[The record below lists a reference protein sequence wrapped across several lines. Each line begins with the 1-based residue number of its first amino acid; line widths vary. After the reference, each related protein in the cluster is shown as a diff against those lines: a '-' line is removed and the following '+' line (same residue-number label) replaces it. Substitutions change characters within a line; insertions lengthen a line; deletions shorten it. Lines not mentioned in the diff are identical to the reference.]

1 MLAAKRQL
9 GSRPARRQST
19 AGFSQAPE
27 ACMLNDTDSSDRF
40 WLVDVR
46 KIVAAL
52 TVAVVLVVGL
62 LFLLPALVS
71 TDWVRAELSRQ
82 LSSAT
87 GMTIRL
93 DGPVRLSLLPKLAV
107 VADDISLSTGTGDIA
122 ISAPRFSTSITLS
135 SLWSKK
141 LEIQSVALA
150 DPTIA
155 LKASA
160 NAAAPSEPKDVQADP
175 FAAIVDTLERLAIN
189 QLTITNGTL
198 TSGASTGNIATVTA
212 IDADLRVPD
221 LDRET
226 SFSLAGNSNG
236 RRIEMSGSLSALRP
250 ILKRLP
256 AEIAIEARL
265 DPAPVSKFSSL
276 HASGEIQLNSNGSYQ
291 IKGGKF
297 DIGDQSF
304 QMDALFQ
311 PGARHHFFADLAAK
325 RVDIDALSDIGK
337 GGSSAGKPAGSA
349 EPDLAML
356 SAFDA
361 DIGVAIDELVGGK
374 IRASDVQLGATLR
387 DGHLEAKLEHFGL
400 DAGNL
405 TAKASTDVGQT
416 PPTIRGNIASSGLD
430 IGSIAKLAGQSVPL
444 SGKLTAD
451 MGFAFRGLTPDRI
464 RSSANL
470 QGTIGIREGKLPL
483 AALADAQDRTA
494 NDITGLNLDA
504 KIRDIGK
511 PVDLTGKLAWRGQ
524 AVAFKSQIAPASFLA
539 GASVSGAPGPI
550 SLSVSS
556 KYLEG
561 SISGVAGG
569 GGTFKGQV
577 SATSPS
583 LDKLMQWLGQSASRS
598 LQDFAFKG
606 DVDAGPQQF
615 SFQKATVALNG
626 VKASGQGSVKLGAP
640 VTIRTS
646 LNFAKLDFAAL
657 AGGGGAAAAGKQKP
671 GGATDAPID
680 LSFLKGIDARIEVA
694 ADKLGYGKVFA
705 GPVATVLTVTDGKAH
720 LSVPQS
726 PFYGGTIAAEMTAD
740 GSGDA
745 ASLDLNTAIAG
756 TAAATLLHDAAAFD
770 RIEGT
775 LDATVAVSGSGK
787 TTKSLARSL
796 GGKAATKFSDG
807 AFRGIDIAEVY
818 NNLVGLLAGGFKQ
831 DQAKKTTFTEL
842 GASFAI
848 ENGIAQTTDISLL
861 GPLVRMDGS
870 GKIDLADQ
878 TLDMYLNP
886 RVIASLA
893 GQGGD
898 VAVKGIGVP
907 IVVQGP
913 LSAPRAYPDL
923 SALAKDPQGALDML
937 SRLGLPTGKLKLDKL
952 LQDQTGSNADGSGK
966 GAADLIDDLLHNAAP
981 RPKTPPAA
989 PEAVVAPDNGNTE
1002 NAAPPP
1008 TSSDAGGGTEAEA
1021 AAPAA
1026 EPAPVDPQATPASPE
1041 APKKGE
1047 IDTLLDQLAN

>member
-1 MLAAKRQL
+1 M
-9 GSRPARRQST
+9 
-19 AGFSQAPE
+19 
-27 ACMLNDTDSSDRF
+27 
-40 WLVDVR
+40 R

-82 LSSAT
+82 LSAAT

-150 DPTIA
+150 DPVIA

-160 NAAAPSEPKDVQADP
+160 NVASAPEPKDVQADP
-175 FAAIVDTLERLAIN
+175 FAAIVETLERLAIN

-198 TSGASTGNIATVTA
+198 ASGASAGNSAKVTA
-212 IDADLRVPD
+212 IDADLRAPD
-221 LDRET
+221 LDREV
-226 SFSLAGNSNG
+226 SFSLAGTSGG
-236 RRIEMSGSLSALRP
+236 RRVEMSGSLSALRP

-256 AEIAIEARL
+256 AQIAIEARL
-265 DPAPVSKFSSL
+265 DPAPVAKFSSL
-276 HASGEIQLNSNGSYQ
+276 HASGEIQLNGNGSYQ

-297 DIGDQSF
+297 DVGDQSF

-311 PGARHHFFADLAAK
+311 PGARHRFFADLAAK

-337 GGSSAGKPAGSA
+337 GGSSAGKVSAGSG

-361 DIGVAIDELVGGK
+361 DISVAIDELVGGK
-374 IRASDVQLGATLR
+374 IRASDVQVAATLR
-387 DGHLEAKLEHFGL
+387 DGHIEAKLEHFGL

-405 TAKASTDVGQT
+405 TATASTNVGET
-416 PPTIRGNIASSGLD
+416 PPTIRGNFASSGLD

-451 MGFAFRGLTPDRI
+451 MGFAFRGLTAERI
-464 RSSANL
+464 RSSVNL
-470 QGTIGIREGKLPL
+470 QGTVGIREGKLPL
-483 AALADAQDRTA
+483 AALAEARTA
-494 NDITGLNLDA
+494 DDITGLNLDA
-504 KIRDIGK
+504 KVHDVGK
-511 PVDLTGKLAWRGQ
+511 PVDLTGKLVWRRQ
-524 AVAFKSQIAPASFLA
+524 AVTFKSQLAPASFLA
-539 GASVSGAPGPI
+539 SGSVADASGPI

-561 SISGVAGG
+561 SISGAAGG

-577 SATSPS
+577 SVTSAS
-583 LDKLMQWLGQSASRS
+583 VDKLMQWLGQSASHGLR
-598 LQDFAFKG
+598 DFAFKG
-606 DVDAGPQQF
+606 DVDAGRGQL
-615 SFQKATVALNG
+615 SFQKAAVALNG
-626 VKASGQGSVKLGAP
+626 VKASGQGSMKLGAP
-640 VTIRTS
+640 LNIRTS
-646 LNFAKLDFAAL
+646 LNFAKLDFAAF
-657 AGGGGAAAAGKQKP
+657 AGGGEPATGGKQKP
-671 GGATDAPID
+671 NGATDAPID
-680 LSFLKGIDARIEVA
+680 LSFLKGIDAKVDIQ

-705 GPVATVLTVTDGKAH
+705 GPVATTLVVADGKAR
-720 LSVPQS
+720 LNVPQS

-740 GSGDA
+740 GSNDA
-745 ASLDLNTAIAG
+745 ASLKLNTAIAG
-756 TAAATLLHDAAAFD
+756 AAAAPLLHDAADFD

-775 LDATVAVSGSGK
+775 LNATVAVSGSGK

-796 GGKAATKFSDG
+796 GGKAAAKFGDG

-818 NNLVGLLAGGFKQ
+818 NNLVGLLSSGFKQ
-831 DQAKKTTFTEL
+831 DQTKKTTFTEL

-848 ENGIAQTTDISLL
+848 ENGVAQTTDISLL

-870 GKIDLADQ
+870 GKIDFADQ
-878 TLDMYLNP
+878 TLDVRLNP
-886 RVIASLA
+886 RVVASLA
-893 GQGGD
+893 GQGGGI
-898 VAVKGIGVP
+898 VVKGIGVP

-913 LSAPRAYPDL
+913 LFAPRAYPDL

-937 SRLGLPTGKLKLDKL
+937 GRLGLPTGKVNLDKL
-952 LQDQTGSNADGSGK
+952 IPGQTGSNGDGSGK
-966 GAADLIDDLLHNAAP
+966 GAADLIGDLLRNAAP
-981 RPKTPPAA
+981 RPKALPAA
-989 PEAVVAPDNGNTE
+989 PEPAVAPDTGNTDS
-1002 NAAPPP
+1002 AAPPP
-1008 TSSDAGGGTEAEA
+1008 GSNAGGEAEA
-1021 AAPAA
+1021 ETTAPAA
-1026 EPAPVDPQATPASPE
+1026 EPASAGPQAAPASPE

>member
-1 MLAAKRQL
+1 M
-9 GSRPARRQST
+9 
-19 AGFSQAPE
+19 
-27 ACMLNDTDSSDRF
+27 
-40 WLVDVR
+40 R

-71 TDWVRAELSRQ
+71 TDWVRAELGRQ

-93 DGPVRLSLLPKLAV
+93 DGPVRLSLLPRLAV
-107 VADDISLSTGTGDIA
+107 VADDISLSTGAGDVA
-122 ISAPRFSTSITLS
+122 ISAPRFDTSVTLS

-160 NAAAPSEPKDVQADP
+160 SAEPAPEPKDVEADP

-189 QLTITNGTL
+189 RLTITNGTL
-198 TSGASTGNIATVTA
+198 TSAASTGNAAKVTA

-221 LDRET
+221 LDREV
-226 SFSLAGNSNG
+226 SFSLAGTSNG
-236 RRIEMSGSLSALRP
+236 RRVAISGSLSALRP

-256 AEIAIEARL
+256 AQIAIEARL
-265 DPAPVSKFSSL
+265 DPAPVAKFSAL
-276 HASGEIQLNSNGSYQ
+276 QASGEIQLNGNGSYQ

-297 DIGDQSF
+297 EIGDQSF

-311 PGARHHFFADLAAK
+311 PGPRHRFFADLAAK
-325 RVDIDALSDIGK
+325 RVDIEALSDLGK
-337 GGSSAGKPAGSA
+337 GGSSVSKTAAGSG

-356 SAFDA
+356 AAFDA
-361 DIGVAIDELVGGK
+361 EISVTIDELLSDK
-374 IRASDVQLGATLR
+374 IRASDVQLAATLR

-405 TAKASTDVGQT
+405 TANASTNVAET

-430 IGSIAKLAGQSVPL
+430 IGSIAKLAGQAVPL

-451 MGFAFRGLTPDRI
+451 MGFAFRGLAAQRI
-464 RSSANL
+464 HSSLNL
-470 QGTIGIREGKLPL
+470 QGTVGIREGKLPL

-494 NDITGLNLDA
+494 NDITGLTLDA
-504 KIRDIGK
+504 KLRDIGK
-511 PVDLTGKLAWRGQ
+511 PVDVTGKLAWRGQ
-524 AVAFKSQIAPASFLA
+524 AVAFKSQVAPASFLA
-539 GASVSGAPGPI
+539 GGSVADASGPI

-561 SISGVAGG
+561 SISGTVGG

-583 LDKLMQWLGQSASRS
+583 VDRLMQWLGQGASRS

-606 DVDAGPQQF
+606 DVDAGPTQF
-615 SFQKATVALNG
+615 SFQKATATLNG
-626 VKASGQGSVKLGAP
+626 VKASGQGSVKLGEP
-640 VTIRTS
+640 LTIRTS
-646 LNFAKLDFAAL
+646 LNFARLDLAAF
-657 AGGGGAAAAGKQKP
+657 AGGGAMAGGKQKP
-671 GGATDAPID
+671 GAATDAPVD
-680 LSFLKGIDARIEVA
+680 LSFLKGLDAKVDIQ

-705 GPVATVLTVTDGKAH
+705 GPVATSLTVADGKAH
-720 LSVPQS
+720 LNVPQS

-745 ASLDLNTAIAG
+745 ASLDLNTAITG
-756 TAAATLLHDAAAFD
+756 AAAAPLLRDAADFD

-775 LDATVAVSGSGK
+775 LEATVAVSGAGK

-796 GGKAATKFSDG
+796 GGKAAAKFSDG

-818 NNLVGLLAGGFKQ
+818 NNLAGLLAGGFKQ

-848 ENGIAQTTDISLL
+848 ANGIAQTTDISLL
-861 GPLVRMDGS
+861 GPLLRMDGS
-870 GKIDLADQ
+870 GTIDLADQ
-878 TLDMYLNP
+878 TLDMRLNP
-886 RVIASLA
+886 RVVASLA

-898 VAVKGIGVP
+898 VAVKGIAVP
-907 IVVQGP
+907 VVVQGP

-937 SRLGLPTGKLKLDKL
+937 SRLGLPTGKLNLDKL
-952 LQDQTGSNADGSGK
+952 IPGQTGSNGDGSGK
-966 GAADLIDDLLHNAAP
+966 GAADLIGDLLRNAAP
-981 RPKTPPAA
+981 RPKAPPAA
-989 PEAVVAPDNGNTE
+989 PEPPVTPNNGNAE
-1002 NAAPPP
+1002 NPPP
-1008 TSSDAGGGTEAEA
+1008 SGSDTSGETEAEI

-1026 EPAPVDPQATPASPE
+1026 EPAPVDPQARPQP
-1041 APKKGE
+1041 
-1047 IDTLLDQLAN
+1047 

>member
-1 MLAAKRQL
+1 M
-9 GSRPARRQST
+9 
-19 AGFSQAPE
+19 
-27 ACMLNDTDSSDRF
+27 
-40 WLVDVR
+40 R

-71 TDWVRAELSRQ
+71 IDWVRAELSRQ

-93 DGPVRLSLLPKLAV
+93 DGPVKLALLPKLAV
-107 VADDISLSTGTGDIA
+107 VADDISLSTGTGEIA

-160 NAAAPSEPKDVQADP
+160 NAAPAEPTDVQADP

-189 QLTITNGTL
+189 QVTITNGTL
-198 TSGASTGNIATVTA
+198 TSGASTGNATATA

-221 LDRET
+221 LDREV
-226 SFSLAGNSNG
+226 SFSLAGTSDG

-256 AEIAIEARL
+256 ARIAIEARL
-265 DPAPVSKFSSL
+265 DPAPVAKFSSL
-276 HASGEIQLNSNGSYQ
+276 HASGEIQLNGNGSYQ
-291 IKGGKF
+291 IRGGKF

-311 PGARHHFFADLAAK
+311 PGARHRFFADLVAK
-325 RVDIDALSDIGK
+325 RVDIDALSDMGK
-337 GGSSAGKPAGSA
+337 GGSSAGKDSAGSG

-361 DIGVAIDELVGGK
+361 DISVAIDELISGK
-374 IRASDVQLGATLR
+374 IRASEVQLAATLR
-387 DGHLEAKLEHFGL
+387 DGHLEARLEHFGL

-405 TAKASTDVGQT
+405 TAKASMTVSET

-430 IGSIAKLAGQSVPL
+430 IGSIAKLAGQSAPL

-451 MGFAFRGLTPDRI
+451 MGFAFRGLTAQRI
-464 RSSANL
+464 RSSVNL
-470 QGTIGIREGKLPL
+470 QGTVGIRQGKLPL
-483 AALADAQDRTA
+483 AALADARTA
-494 NDITGLNLDA
+494 DDITGVNLDA
-504 KIRDIGK
+504 TVHDIGK
-511 PVDLTGKLAWRGQ
+511 PVDVTGKLAWRGQ
-524 AVAFKSQIAPASFLA
+524 AVTFKSQVAPASFLA
-539 GASVSGAPGPI
+539 GGSVADASGPI

-561 SISGVAGG
+561 SASGVAGG
-569 GGTFKGQV
+569 SGTFKGQISV
-577 SATSPS
+577 TSASV
-583 LDKLMQWLGQSASRS
+583 DKLMQWLGQGASRG

-606 DVDAGPQQF
+606 DVDVGPGQL
-615 SFQKATVALNG
+615 SFQKAAVALNG
-626 VKASGQGSVKLGAP
+626 VKASGQGSMKLGEP
-640 VTIRTS
+640 LNIRTS
-646 LNFAKLDFAAL
+646 LKFAKLDFAAF
-657 AGGGGAAAAGKQKP
+657 AGGGEAGAGGEQKP
-671 GGATDAPID
+671 NGATDAPVD
-680 LSFLKGIDARIEVA
+680 LSFLKGIDAKVDIQ

-705 GPVATVLTVTDGKAH
+705 GPVATALTVADGKAH
-720 LSVPQS
+720 LGVPQS

-745 ASLDLNTAIAG
+745 ASLELHTAIAG
-756 TAAATLLHDAAAFD
+756 AVAAPLLHDAADFD

-775 LDATVAVSGSGK
+775 LNATVTVSGSGK

-796 GGKAATKFSDG
+796 GGKAAAKFSDG

-818 NNLVGLLAGGFKQ
+818 NNLVGLLASGFKQ

-842 GASFAI
+842 GASFGIA
-848 ENGIAQTTDISLL
+848 NGVAQTTDISLL

-870 GKIDLADQ
+870 GKIDFADQ
-878 TLDMYLNP
+878 TLDIRLNP
-886 RVIASLA
+886 RVVASLA

-898 VAVKGIGVP
+898 VSVKGIGVP

-913 LSAPRAYPDL
+913 LFAPRAYPDL
-923 SALAKDPQGALDML
+923 SALAKDPQSALDML
-937 SRLGLPTGKLKLDKL
+937 NRFGLPTGKLNLDKL
-952 LQDQTGSNADGSGK
+952 IPGQTGSNGDGSGK
-966 GAADLIDDLLHNAAP
+966 GAADLIGDLLRNAAP
-981 RPKTPPAA
+981 RPKAPPAA
-989 PEAVVAPDNGNTE
+989 PEPAVAPDNGNAE
-1002 NAAPPP
+1002 NAASPP
-1008 TSSDAGGGTEAEA
+1008 TSSDTSGETEAEA
-1021 AAPAA
+1021 ATPAA
-1026 EPAPVDPQATPASPE
+1026 EPAPADAQAAPASPT
-1041 APKKGE
+1041 AAKKGE

>member
-1 MLAAKRQL
+1 
-9 GSRPARRQST
+9 
-19 AGFSQAPE
+19 
-27 ACMLNDTDSSDRF
+27 
-40 WLVDVR
+40 
-46 KIVAAL
+46 
-52 TVAVVLVVGL
+52 
-62 LFLLPALVS
+62 
-71 TDWVRAELSRQ
+71 
-82 LSSAT
+82 
-87 GMTIRL
+87 MTIRL

-155 LKASA
+155 LKPSA
-160 NAAAPSEPKDVQADP
+160 NAEPAPEPKEVQADP
-175 FAAIVDTLERLAIN
+175 FAAVVDTLERLAIN

-198 TSGASTGNIATVTA
+198 TSGASAGKSATVTA

-226 SFSLAGNSNG
+226 SFSLAATSNG
-236 RRIEMSGSLSALRP
+236 RRVEMSGSLSALRP

-256 AEIAIEARL
+256 AQIAIEARL
-265 DPAPVSKFSSL
+265 DPAPVAKFSSL
-276 HASGEIQLNSNGSYQ
+276 HASGEIQLNGNGSYQ

-311 PGARHHFFADLAAK
+311 PGARHRFFADLSAK

-337 GGSSAGKPAGSA
+337 GGSGGGKLPAGSA

-361 DIGVAIDELVGGK
+361 DISVAIDELVGGK
-374 IRASDVQLGATLR
+374 IRASDVQLAATLR

-400 DAGNL
+400 DAGSL
-405 TAKASTDVGQT
+405 TAQASTDVGET

-430 IGSIAKLAGQSVPL
+430 IGAIAKLAGQSVPL
-444 SGKLTAD
+444 SGKLMAD
-451 MGFAFRGLTPDRI
+451 MGFAFRGLTAERI

-470 QGTIGIREGKLPL
+470 QGTVGIREGKLAL
-483 AALADAQDRTA
+483 AAFAENRTA
-494 NDITGLNLDA
+494 NDITALNLDA
-504 KIRDIGK
+504 KVRDIGK

-524 AVAFKSQIAPASFLA
+524 AVTFKSQIAPASFL
-539 GASVSGAPGPI
+539 GRASIADASGPI

-561 SISGVAGG
+561 SINGVAGG

-583 LDKLMQWLGQSASRS
+583 VDKLMQWLGQGASRN

-606 DVDAGPQQF
+606 DVDAGPKQF
-615 SFQKATVALNG
+615 SFQKATVTLNG
-626 VKASGQGSVKLGAP
+626 VKTSGQGSVKLGEP
-640 VTIRTS
+640 LTIRTS

-657 AGGGGAAAAGKQKP
+657 AGGGGVAAGGKQKP
-671 GGATDAPID
+671 GGAADAPID

-705 GPVATVLTVTDGKAH
+705 GPVATVLTVADGKAH

-745 ASLDLNTAIAG
+745 ASLGLDAAIAG
-756 TAAATLLHDAAAFD
+756 AAAAPLLHDAADFD

-796 GGKAATKFSDG
+796 AGKAATKFSDG

-848 ENGIAQTTDISLL
+848 ENGVAQTRDISLL

-870 GKIDLADQ
+870 GKIDLAEQ
-878 TLDMYLNP
+878 TLDMRLNP

-952 LQDQTGSNADGSGK
+952 IPGANGDGSGK
-966 GAADLIDDLLHNAAP
+966 GAADLLGDLLRNAAP
-981 RPKTPPAA
+981 RPKAPPAA
-989 PEAVVAPDNGNTE
+989 PEPPAAPDAGNTE
-1002 NAAPPP
+1002 NAAPAP
-1008 TSSDAGGGTEAEA
+1008 SSNADGEAEA
-1021 AAPAA
+1021 ETAAPAV
-1026 EPAPVDPQATPASPE
+1026 EPAPIDQQADPQAAPASPE

>member
-1 MLAAKRQL
+1 MLD
-9 GSRPARRQST
+9 
-19 AGFSQAPE
+19 
-27 ACMLNDTDSSDRF
+27 DTDSSDHF

-71 TDWVRAELSRQ
+71 TDWVRAELGRQ

-93 DGPVRLSLLPKLAV
+93 DGPVRLSLLPRLAV
-107 VADDISLSTGTGDIA
+107 VADDISLSTGAGDIA
-122 ISAPRFSTSITLS
+122 ISAPRFSTSVTLS

-150 DPTIA
+150 DPAIA

-160 NAAAPSEPKDVQADP
+160 SAEPDPEQKDVQADP

-198 TSGASTGNIATVTA
+198 TSGASPRNAAKVTA

-221 LDRET
+221 LDREV
-226 SFSLAGNSNG
+226 SFSLAGTSNG
-236 RRIEMSGSLSALRP
+236 RRVDMSGSLSALRP

-256 AEIAIEARL
+256 AQIAIEARL
-265 DPAPVSKFSSL
+265 DPAPVAKFDSL
-276 HASGEIQLNSNGSYQ
+276 QASGEIQLNGNGSYQ

-297 DIGDQSF
+297 EVGDQSF

-311 PGARHHFFADLAAK
+311 PGPRHRFFADLAAK
-325 RVDIDALSDIGK
+325 RVDIDALSDLGN
-337 GGSSAGKPAGSA
+337 GGSSASKTAAGSG

-356 SAFDA
+356 AAFDA
-361 DIGVAIDELVGGK
+361 DISVTIDELLSGN
-374 IRASDVQLGATLR
+374 IRASDVQLAATLR

-405 TAKASTDVGQT
+405 TANASTNVAET

-430 IGSIAKLAGQSVPL
+430 IGSIAKLAGQAVPL

-451 MGFAFRGLTPDRI
+451 MGFAFRGLAAQRI
-464 RSSANL
+464 HSSLNL
-470 QGTIGIREGKLPL
+470 QGTVGIREGKLPL

-494 NDITGLNLDA
+494 NDITGLTLDA
-504 KIRDIGK
+504 KLRDIGK
-511 PVDLTGKLAWRGQ
+511 PVDVTGKLAWRGQ
-524 AVAFKSQIAPASFLA
+524 AVAFKSQVAPASFLA
-539 GASVSGAPGPI
+539 GGSVADASGPI

-561 SISGVAGG
+561 SISGTVGG

-577 SATSPS
+577 SATSLS
-583 LDKLMQWLGQSASRS
+583 VDRLMQWLGQGASRN

-606 DVDAGPQQF
+606 DVDAAPTQF
-615 SFQKATVALNG
+615 SFQKATIALNG
-626 VKASGQGSVKLGAP
+626 VKASGQGSVKLGEP
-640 VTIRTS
+640 LTIRTS
-646 LNFAKLDFAAL
+646 LSFAKLDLAAL
-657 AGGGGAAAAGKQKP
+657 AGSGGAAAGGKQKP
-671 GGATDAPID
+671 GAATDAPVD
-680 LSFLKGIDARIEVA
+680 LSFLKGLDAKVDIQ

-705 GPVATVLTVTDGKAH
+705 GPVATSLTVADGKAH
-720 LSVPQS
+720 LNVPQS

-740 GSGDA
+740 GSGDG
-745 ASLDLNTAIAG
+745 ASLDLDTAITG
-756 TAAATLLHDAAAFD
+756 AAAAPLLRDAADFD

-775 LDATVAVSGSGK
+775 LEATVAVSGAGK

-796 GGKAATKFSDG
+796 GGKAAAKFSDG

-831 DQAKKTTFTEL
+831 DQAKKTNFTAL
-842 GASFAI
+842 GSSFAI

-861 GPLVRMDGS
+861 GPLLRMDGS
-870 GKIDLADQ
+870 GTIDLADQ
-878 TLDMYLNP
+878 TLDMRLNP
-886 RVIASLA
+886 RVVASLA

-898 VAVKGIGVP
+898 IAVKGIGVP
-907 IVVQGP
+907 VVVQGP

-937 SRLGLPTGKLKLDKL
+937 SRLGLPTGKLNLDKL
-952 LQDQTGSNADGSGK
+952 IPGQTGSNGDGSGK
-966 GAADLIDDLLHNAAP
+966 GAADLIGDLLRNAAP
-981 RPKTPPAA
+981 RPKAPPDAPAA
-989 PEAVVAPDNGNTE
+989 AVAPDNGNTE

-1008 TSSDAGGGTEAEA
+1008 SSNAGGETETEA
-1021 AAPAA
+1021 AAPAV
-1026 EPAPVDPQATPASPE
+1026 EPAPVDQQADPQAAPASPE

>member
-1 MLAAKRQL
+1 MGLAKKPSTSASQVRKF
-9 GSRPARRQST
+9 RPDSVGRRKHVCLT
-19 AGFSQAPE
+19 ILILPII
-27 ACMLNDTDSSDRF
+27 

-52 TVAVVLVVGL
+52 AVAVVLVVGL

-71 TDWVRAELSRQ
+71 TDWVRAELGRQ

-93 DGPVRLSLLPKLAV
+93 DGPIRLSLLPRLAV
-107 VADDISLSTGTGDIA
+107 VADDISLSTGSGNIA
-122 ISAPRFSTSITLS
+122 ISAQRFSTSVTLS

-160 NAAAPSEPKDVQADP
+160 NAEPAPEQKEVQADP
-175 FAAIVDTLERLAIN
+175 FAAVVDTLERLAIN

-198 TSGASTGNIATVTA
+198 TSDASTVKAAKVTA

-221 LDRET
+221 LDREV
-226 SFSLAGNSNG
+226 SFSLAGTSNG
-236 RRIEMSGSLSALRP
+236 RRVEMSGSLSALRP

-256 AEIAIEARL
+256 AQIAVEAQL
-265 DPAPVSKFSSL
+265 DPAPVAKFSAL
-276 HASGEIQLNSNGSYQ
+276 QASGEIQLNGNGSYQ

-297 DIGDQSF
+297 EIGDQSF

-311 PGARHHFFADLAAK
+311 PGVRHHFLADLAA
-325 RVDIDALSDIGK
+325 RRFDIDALSDLGRA
-337 GGSSAGKPAGSA
+337 GSSASKTAAGSG

-356 SAFDA
+356 AAFDA
-361 DIGVAIDELVGGK
+361 DISVIIDELVGGK
-374 IRASDVQLGATLR
+374 IRASDVQLAATLR
-387 DGHLEAKLEHFGL
+387 GGHLETKLEHFGL
-400 DAGNL
+400 DAGSL
-405 TAKASTDVGQT
+405 TANASTNVGET

-430 IGSIAKLAGQSVPL
+430 IVSLAKLAGQSVPL

-451 MGFAFRGLTPDRI
+451 MGFAFRGLTAERI

-470 QGTIGIREGKLPL
+470 QGTVGIREGKLPL
-483 AALADAQDRTA
+483 AALAETRTA
-494 NDITGLNLDA
+494 DEITGLTLDA
-504 KIRDIGK
+504 KVRDIGK
-511 PVDLTGKLAWRGQ
+511 PVDVTGKLAWRGQ
-524 AVAFKSQIAPASFLA
+524 AVAFKSQIAPASFVA
-539 GASVSGAPGPI
+539 GGSVADASGPI

-556 KYLEG
+556 KFLEG
-561 SISGVAGG
+561 SISGTVGG

-583 LDKLMQWLGQSASRS
+583 VDRLMQWLGQGASRS
-598 LQDFAFKG
+598 LRDFAFKG
-606 DVDAGPQQF
+606 DVDASPTQF
-615 SFQKATVALNG
+615 SFQKATATLNG
-626 VKASGQGSVKLGAP
+626 VRASGQGSVKLGEP
-640 VTIRTS
+640 LTIRTS
-646 LNFAKLDFAAL
+646 LNFAKLDLAAF
-657 AGGGGAAAAGKQKP
+657 AGGAGAAAGGKQKP
-671 GGATDAPID
+671 SAAADAPID
-680 LSFLKGIDARIEVA
+680 LSFLKGLDAKADIQ
-694 ADKLGYGKVFA
+694 ADKLGYGKLFA
-705 GPVATVLTVTDGKAH
+705 GPVATSLTVADGKAH
-720 LSVPQS
+720 LNVPQS
-726 PFYGGTIAAEMTAD
+726 RFYGGTIAAEMTAD

-745 ASLDLNTAIAG
+745 ASLDLNTAITG
-756 TAAATLLHDAAAFD
+756 AAAAPLLDDAADFD

-775 LDATVAVSGSGK
+775 LDAKVAVSGSGK

-796 GGKAATKFSDG
+796 RGKAATKFSDG

-848 ENGIAQTTDISLL
+848 DNGVAQTTDISLL
-861 GPLVRMDGS
+861 GPLVRMDGA
-870 GKIDLADQ
+870 GRIDLADQ
-878 TLDMYLNP
+878 TLDMRLNP
-886 RVIASLA
+886 RVVASLA

-913 LSAPRAYPDL
+913 LSAPRAYPDV

-937 SRLGLPTGKLKLDKL
+937 SRLGLPTGKLNLDKL
-952 LQDQTGSNADGSGK
+952 IPGQTGSNADGSGK
-966 GAADLIDDLLHNAAP
+966 GAADLLGNILRNAPP
-981 RPKTPPAA
+981 RPKAPPAPPGA
-989 PEAVVAPDNGNTE
+989 AAAPDNGDTE
-1002 NAAPPP
+1002 NRAPPP
-1008 TSSDAGGGTEAEA
+1008 SSKTGSGTEAEI

-1026 EPAPVDPQATPASPE
+1026 EPTPVDPQAAPDSPE

-1047 IDTLLDQLAN
+1047 IDTLLDQLGN

>member
-1 MLAAKRQL
+1 MA
-9 GSRPARRQST
+9 
-19 AGFSQAPE
+19 
-27 ACMLNDTDSSDRF
+27 
-40 WLVDVR
+40 
-46 KIVAAL
+46 
-52 TVAVVLVVGL
+52 
-62 LFLLPALVS
+62 
-71 TDWVRAELSRQ
+71 
-82 LSSAT
+82 
-87 GMTIRL
+87 IRL

-141 LEIQSVALA
+141 LEIQSVALTE
-150 DPTIA
+150 PTIA

-160 NAAAPSEPKDVQADP
+160 SAASPSEPNDVQADP

-198 TSGASTGNIATVTA
+198 TSGASTGNAATVTA

-226 SFSLAGNSNG
+226 SFSLAGTSNG

-256 AEIAIEARL
+256 AQIAIEARL
-265 DPAPVSKFSSL
+265 DPAPVAKFSSL
-276 HASGEIQLNSNGSYQ
+276 HASGEIQLNDNGSYQ

-297 DIGDQSF
+297 DLGDQSF

-337 GGSSAGKPAGSA
+337 GGSSGGKLPEGSG

-361 DIGVAIDELVGGK
+361 DISIAIDELAGGK
-374 IRASDVQLGATLR
+374 IRASDVQLAATLR

-405 TAKASTDVGQT
+405 TAKASTNVSET

-430 IGSIAKLAGQSVPL
+430 IGSVAKLAGQSVPL

-451 MGFAFRGLTPDRI
+451 MEFAFRGLTADRI

-470 QGTIGIREGKLPL
+470 QGTVGIREGKLPF

-504 KIRDIGK
+504 KVRDIGK

-524 AVAFKSQIAPASFLA
+524 AVTFKSQIAPASFFA
-539 GASVSGAPGPI
+539 GASVADASGPI

-561 SISGVAGG
+561 SISGIAGG

-583 LDKLMQWLGQSASRS
+583 LDKLMQWLGQGASRS

-626 VKASGQGSVKLGAP
+626 VKASGQGSVKPGEPL
-640 VTIRTS
+640 TIRTS
-646 LNFAKLDFAAL
+646 LSFAKLDFAAL
-657 AGGGGAAAAGKQKP
+657 VGGGGAASGKQKP

-705 GPVATVLTVTDGKAH
+705 GPVATVLTVADGKAQ

-726 PFYGGTIAAEMTAD
+726 PFYGGTIAAEVTAD
-740 GSGDA
+740 GSRDA
-745 ASLDLNTAIAG
+745 ASLDLNAAIAG
-756 TAAATLLHDAAAFD
+756 AAAAPLLHDAADFD
-770 RIEGT
+770 RIEGA

-787 TTKSLARSL
+787 TTQSLTRSL
-796 GGKAATKFSDG
+796 GGKAAAKFSDG

-848 ENGIAQTTDISLL
+848 ENGVAQTTDISLL

-870 GKIDLADQ
+870 GKIDLAEQ
-878 TLDMYLNP
+878 TLDMHLNP
-886 RVIASLA
+886 RVIASLS

-952 LQDQTGSNADGSGK
+952 LQGQTGSNADGSGK
-966 GAADLIDDLLHNAAP
+966 GAADLIGDLLRNAAP

-989 PEAVVAPDNGNTE
+989 PEPAVAPDNANTE
-1002 NAAPPP
+1002 NAAPQPA
-1008 TSSDAGGGTEAEA
+1008 SSDTGGAAEAEA
-1021 AAPAA
+1021 TAPAEQPAPA
-1026 EPAPVDPQATPASPE
+1026 EPQPAPDSPE

>member
-1 MLAAKRQL
+1 
-9 GSRPARRQST
+9 
-19 AGFSQAPE
+19 
-27 ACMLNDTDSSDRF
+27 
-40 WLVDVR
+40 
-46 KIVAAL
+46 
-52 TVAVVLVVGL
+52 
-62 LFLLPALVS
+62 
-71 TDWVRAELSRQ
+71 
-82 LSSAT
+82 
-87 GMTIRL
+87 MTIRL
-93 DGPVRLSLLPKLAV
+93 DGPVRLSLLPRLAV

-160 NAAAPSEPKDVQADP
+160 NEEPAPEPKDVQADP
-175 FAAIVDTLERLAIN
+175 FAAAVDMLERLAIN
-189 QLTITNGTL
+189 QVTITNGTL
-198 TSGASTGNIATVTA
+198 TSGGSTGGAKVTA

-226 SFSLAGNSNG
+226 SFSVAGTSGG
-236 RRIEMSGSLSALRP
+236 RRVEMSGSLSALRP
-250 ILKRLP
+250 VLKRQP
-256 AEIAIEARL
+256 TQIAIKARL
-265 DPAPVSKFSSL
+265 DPAPVPKFSSL
-276 HASGEIQLNSNGSYQ
+276 QASGEIQLNGNGSYQ

-311 PGARHHFFADLAAK
+311 PGTRYRFFADLAAK
-325 RVDIDALSDIGK
+325 RVDVDALSDMGK
-337 GGSSAGKPAGSA
+337 GGSSAGETSAGSG
-349 EPDLAML
+349 EPDLAIL

-361 DIGVAIDELVGGK
+361 DISVAIDELVGGK
-374 IRASDVQLGATLR
+374 IRASDVQLAATLH

-405 TAKASTDVGQT
+405 TATASTTVGEA

-430 IGSIAKLAGQSVPL
+430 VGSLAKLAGQSVPL

-451 MGFAFRGLTPDRI
+451 MGFAFRGLTAERI
-464 RSSANL
+464 RGSANL
-470 QGTIGIREGKLPL
+470 QGTVRIREGKLTL
-483 AALADAQDRTA
+483 AALAENRTA
-494 NDITGLNLDA
+494 DDITGLTLDA
-504 KIRDIGK
+504 KVRDIGK
-511 PVDLTGKLAWRGQ
+511 PVDVTGKLAWRGQ
-524 AVAFKSQIAPASFLA
+524 AVTFKSQLAPASFLA
-539 GASVSGAPGPI
+539 GGSVADASGPV

-561 SISGVAGG
+561 SISGSFGV

-583 LDKLMQWLGQSASRS
+583 VDRLMQWLGQGAARS

-606 DVDAGPQQF
+606 DVDAGPKQF
-615 SFQKATVALNG
+615 SFQKATIALNG
-626 VKASGQGSVKLGAP
+626 VKASGQGSVKLGQP
-640 VTIRTS
+640 LTIRTS
-646 LNFAKLDFAAL
+646 LNFAKLDVAAL
-657 AGGGGAAAAGKQKP
+657 AGSGGASAGGTQKP
-671 GGATDAPID
+671 GAATDAPID
-680 LSFLKGIDARIEVA
+680 LSFLKGIDAKVDIK

-705 GPVATVLTVTDGKAH
+705 GPVATILTVADGKAH
-720 LSVPQS
+720 LNVPQS

-756 TAAATLLHDAAAFD
+756 AAAAPLLRDAADFD

-775 LDATVAVSGSGK
+775 LNATVAVSGAGK

-796 GGKAATKFSDG
+796 GGKAAAKFSDG

-831 DQAKKTTFTEL
+831 DQTKKTTFTEL

-870 GKIDLADQ
+870 GRIDLADQ
-878 TLDMYLNP
+878 TLDIRLNP
-886 RVIASLA
+886 RVVASLA

-898 VAVKGIGVP
+898 LAVNGIGVP
-907 IVVQGP
+907 VVVQGP
-913 LSAPRAYPDL
+913 LFAPRAYPDL

-952 LQDQTGSNADGSGK
+952 IPGQTGSNGSGK
-966 GAADLIDDLLHNAAP
+966 GAADLIGDLLGKAAP
-981 RPKTPPAA
+981 KPKAPPPA
-989 PEAVVAPDNGNTE
+989 PEPAVAPDNANTE
-1002 NAAPPP
+1002 DATPP
-1008 TSSDAGGGTEAEA
+1008 SSNAGGEAEAEA

-1026 EPAPVDPQATPASPE
+1026 EPAPIDPQAAADSPE

>member
-1 MLAAKRQL
+1 M
-9 GSRPARRQST
+9 
-19 AGFSQAPE
+19 
-27 ACMLNDTDSSDRF
+27 
-40 WLVDVR
+40 R

-52 TVAVVLVVGL
+52 TVAVVLSVGL

-71 TDWVRAELSRQ
+71 IDWVRAELSRQ

-160 NAAAPSEPKDVQADP
+160 NATSAPEPNDVQADP

-198 TSGASTGNIATVTA
+198 ASGASAGNSAKVTA
-212 IDADLRVPD
+212 IDADLRAPD
-221 LDRET
+221 LDREV
-226 SFSLAGNSNG
+226 SFSLAGTSGG
-236 RRIEMSGSLSALRP
+236 RRVEMSGSLSALRP

-256 AEIAIEARL
+256 AQIAIEARL
-265 DPAPVSKFSSL
+265 DPAPVAKFSSL
-276 HASGEIQLNSNGSYQ
+276 HASGEIQLNGNGSYQ

-297 DIGDQSF
+297 EIGDQSF

-311 PGARHHFFADLAAK
+311 PGARHRFFADLAAK

-337 GGSSAGKPAGSA
+337 GGSSAGKVSAGSG

-361 DIGVAIDELVGGK
+361 DISVAIDELVGGK
-374 IRASDVQLGATLR
+374 IRASDVQLAATLR

-400 DAGNL
+400 DAGSV
-405 TAKASTDVGQT
+405 TAKASTNVGET

-430 IGSIAKLAGQSVPL
+430 IGSVAKLAGQSVPL

-451 MGFAFRGLTPDRI
+451 MGFAFRGLTAERI

-470 QGTIGIREGKLPL
+470 QGTVGIREGKLPL
-483 AALADAQDRTA
+483 AALADATTA
-494 NDITGLNLDA
+494 DDITGLNLDA
-504 KIRDIGK
+504 KVRDVGK
-511 PVDLTGKLAWRGQ
+511 PVDLTGKLVWRGQ
-524 AVAFKSQIAPASFLA
+524 AVTFKSQLAPASFLA
-539 GASVSGAPGPI
+539 SGSVADASGPI

-561 SISGVAGG
+561 SISGAAGG

-577 SATSPS
+577 SATSAS
-583 LDKLMQWLGQSASRS
+583 VDKLMQWLGQSASHGLR
-598 LQDFAFKG
+598 DFAFKG
-606 DVDAGPQQF
+606 DVDAGPGQL
-615 SFQKATVALNG
+615 SFQKTSVALNG
-626 VKASGQGSVKLGAP
+626 VKASGQGSMKLGAP
-640 VTIRTS
+640 LNIRTS
-646 LNFAKLDFAAL
+646 LNFAKLDFAAF
-657 AGGGGAAAAGKQKP
+657 AGGGEPATGGKQKP
-671 GGATDAPID
+671 NGATDAPID
-680 LSFLKGIDARIEVA
+680 LSFLKGIDAKVDIQ

-705 GPVATVLTVTDGKAH
+705 GPVATTLVVADGKAH
-720 LSVPQS
+720 LNVPQS

-740 GSGDA
+740 GSKDA
-745 ASLDLNTAIAG
+745 ASLTLNTAIAG
-756 TAAATLLHDAAAFD
+756 AAAAPLLHDAANFD

-775 LDATVAVSGSGK
+775 LNATVAVSGSGK

-796 GGKAATKFSDG
+796 GGKAAAKFGDG
-807 AFRGIDIAEVY
+807 AFRGIDVAEVY
-818 NNLVGLLAGGFKQ
+818 NNLVGLLSSGFKQ
-831 DQAKKTTFTEL
+831 DQTKKTTFTEL

-848 ENGIAQTTDISLL
+848 ENGVAQTTDISLL

-870 GKIDLADQ
+870 GKIDFADQ
-878 TLDMYLNP
+878 TLDIRLNP
-886 RVIASLA
+886 RVVASLA

-913 LSAPRAYPDL
+913 LFAPRAYPDL

-937 SRLGLPTGKLKLDKL
+937 SRLGLPTGKLNLDKL
-952 LQDQTGSNADGSGK
+952 IPGQTGSNGDGSGK
-966 GAADLIDDLLHNAAP
+966 GAADLIGDLLRNAAP
-981 RPKTPPAA
+981 RPKAPPAA
-989 PEAVVAPDNGNTE
+989 PEPAVAPDTGNTD
-1002 NAAPPP
+1002 NAPPP
-1008 TSSDAGGGTEAEA
+1008 GSNAGGEAEA
-1021 AAPAA
+1021 EITAPAA
-1026 EPAPVDPQATPASPE
+1026 EPASADPQAAPVSPE

>member
-1 MLAAKRQL
+1 M
-9 GSRPARRQST
+9 
-19 AGFSQAPE
+19 
-27 ACMLNDTDSSDRF
+27 
-40 WLVDVR
+40 R

-62 LFLLPALVS
+62 LLLLPALVS

-93 DGPVRLSLLPKLAV
+93 DGPVRLSLLPRLAV
-107 VADDISLSTGTGDIA
+107 VADDISLSTGTGEIA

-141 LEIQSVALA
+141 LEIQSVALTE
-150 DPTIA
+150 PTIA
-155 LKASA
+155 IQASA
-160 NAAAPSEPKDVQADP
+160 NAGPAPEPTEVQADP

-189 QLTITNGTL
+189 QLTVTNGTL
-198 TSGASTGNIATVTA
+198 TSGASTGKSTTVTA

-221 LDRET
+221 LDREA
-226 SFSLAGNSNG
+226 SFSLAGTSNG
-236 RRIEMSGSLSALRP
+236 RRVEMSGSLSALRP
-250 ILKRLP
+250 ILRQLP
-256 AEIAIEARL
+256 AQITVEARL

-276 HASGEIQLNSNGSYQ
+276 HASGEIQLNGNGSYQ

-325 RVDIDALSDIGK
+325 RVDIDALSDLGEGNSSEGK
-337 GGSSAGKPAGSA
+337 APAGSA
-349 EPDLAML
+349 EPRLAML
-356 SAFDA
+356 AAFDA
-361 DIGVAIDELVGGK
+361 DISVTIDELIGGK
-374 IRASDVQLGATLR
+374 IRASDVQLAATLS

-400 DAGNL
+400 DAGSL
-405 TAKASTDVGQT
+405 TANASTNVGET

-444 SGKLTAD
+444 SGKLTAE
-451 MGFAFRGLTPDRI
+451 MGFVFRGLTAERI
-464 RSSANL
+464 HNSVNL
-470 QGTIGIREGKLPL
+470 QGTVGIREGKLPL
-483 AALADAQDRTA
+483 AAFADAQDRTA

-504 KIRDIGK
+504 KVRDIGK
-511 PVDLTGKLAWRGQ
+511 PIDLTGKLAWRGQ
-524 AVAFKSQIAPASFLA
+524 AVAFKSQIAPASFL
-539 GASVSGAPGPI
+539 GRASVAEASGPI

-561 SISGVAGG
+561 SINGVAGG
-569 GGTFKGQV
+569 ASTFKGQV

-583 LDKLMQWLGQSASRS
+583 LDKLTQWLGRGASRG
-598 LQDFAFKG
+598 LQDFAFKA
-606 DVDAGPQQF
+606 DVDAGPRQF
-615 SFQKATVALNG
+615 SFQKATATLNG
-626 VKASGQGSVKLGAP
+626 AKAAGQGSVKLGQPLA
-640 VTIRTS
+640 IRTS
-646 LNFAKLDFAAL
+646 LNFAKLDLAAL
-657 AGGGGAAAAGKQKP
+657 AGGGVTAGGKQKA
-671 GGATDAPID
+671 GGAADAPVD
-680 LSFLKGIDARIEVA
+680 LSFLKGIDARVEVA

-705 GPVATVLTVTDGKAH
+705 GPVATVLTVADGKAH
-720 LSVPQS
+720 LNVPQS

-740 GSGDA
+740 GSGDT

-756 TAAATLLHDAAAFD
+756 AAAAPLLHDVADFD

-775 LDATVAVSGSGK
+775 LDATVAVSGGGK

-848 ENGIAQTTDISLL
+848 ENGVAQTTDISLL

-870 GKIDLADQ
+870 GKMDLAEQ
-878 TLDMYLNP
+878 TLDMRLNP
-886 RVIASLA
+886 RVVASLA

-937 SRLGLPTGKLKLDKL
+937 SRLGLPTGKLRLDKL
-952 LQDQTGSNADGSGK
+952 IPGQTDGDGSSK
-966 GAADLIDDLLHNAAP
+966 GAADLIGNILRNAAP
-981 RPKTPPAA
+981 RPKAPPAA
-989 PEAVVAPDNGNTE
+989 PAAAAAPDNANTE

-1008 TSSDAGGGTEAEA
+1008 GSSAGGETEAEA
-1021 AAPAA
+1021 AAPGV
-1026 EPAPVDPQATPASPE
+1026 EPAPVDPQADPQPAPASPE
-1041 APKKGE
+1041 PPKKGE

>member
-1 MLAAKRQL
+1 M
-9 GSRPARRQST
+9 
-19 AGFSQAPE
+19 
-27 ACMLNDTDSSDRF
+27 
-40 WLVDVR
+40 R

-52 TVAVVLVVGL
+52 TVAVVLSVGL
-62 LFLLPALVS
+62 LFLVPALVS
-71 TDWVRAELSRQ
+71 IDWVRAELSRQ

-160 NAAAPSEPKDVQADP
+160 NAASPSEPKDVQADP

-198 TSGASTGNIATVTA
+198 TSGASAGNAAKVTA

-221 LDRET
+221 LDREV
-226 SFSLAGNSNG
+226 SFSLAGTSGG
-236 RRIEMSGSLSALRP
+236 RRIEMSGKLSALRP

-256 AEIAIEARL
+256 AQIAIEARL
-265 DPAPVSKFSSL
+265 DPAPVAKFSSL
-276 HASGEIQLNSNGSYQ
+276 HASGEIQLNGNGSYQ
-291 IKGGKF
+291 IKGEKF

-311 PGARHHFFADLAAK
+311 PGARHRFFADLAAK

-337 GGSSAGKPAGSA
+337 GGPSAGKASAGSG

-361 DIGVAIDELVGGK
+361 DISVAIDELVGGK
-374 IRASDVQLGATLR
+374 IRASDVQLTATLR
-387 DGHLEAKLEHFGL
+387 DGHLEARLEHFGL
-400 DAGNL
+400 DAGSV
-405 TAKASTDVGQT
+405 TAKASTNVGET

-451 MGFAFRGLTPDRI
+451 MGFAFRGLTAERI
-464 RSSANL
+464 LSSVNL
-470 QGTIGIREGKLPL
+470 QGTVGIRQGKLPL
-483 AALADAQDRTA
+483 AALADVRTA
-494 NDITGLNLDA
+494 DDITGLNLDA
-504 KIRDIGK
+504 KVHDVGK
-511 PVDLTGKLAWRGQ
+511 PVDLTGKLVWRGQ
-524 AVAFKSQIAPASFLA
+524 AVTFKSQLAPASFLA
-539 GASVSGAPGPI
+539 SGSVADASGPI
-550 SLSVSS
+550 NLSVFS

-561 SISGVAGG
+561 SISGTAGG

-577 SATSPS
+577 SVTSAS
-583 LDKLMQWLGQSASRS
+583 VDKLMQWLGQSASRG
-598 LQDFAFKG
+598 LRDFAFKG
-606 DVDAGPQQF
+606 DVDAGPGQL
-615 SFQKATVALNG
+615 SFQKAAVALNG
-626 VKASGQGSVKLGAP
+626 VKASGQGSMKLGEP
-640 VTIRTS
+640 LNIRTS
-646 LNFAKLDFAAL
+646 LKLAKLDFAAF
-657 AGGGGAAAAGKQKP
+657 AGGGEAVTGGTQKP
-671 GGATDAPID
+671 NGATDAPID
-680 LSFLKGIDARIEVA
+680 LSFLKGIDAKVDIQ

-705 GPVATVLTVTDGKAH
+705 GPVATTLVVSDGKAH
-720 LSVPQS
+720 LNVPQS

-740 GSGDA
+740 GSQDA
-745 ASLDLNTAIAG
+745 ASLNLNTAIAG
-756 TAAATLLHDAAAFD
+756 AAAAPLLHDAADFD

-775 LDATVAVSGSGK
+775 LNTTVAISGSGK
-787 TTKSLARSL
+787 TTKSLVRSL
-796 GGKAATKFSDG
+796 GGKAAAKLGDG

-818 NNLVGLLAGGFKQ
+818 NNLVGLLSGGFKQ
-831 DQAKKTTFTEL
+831 DQTKKTTFTEL

-848 ENGIAQTTDISLL
+848 ENGVAQTTDISLL

-870 GKIDLADQ
+870 GKIDFADQ
-878 TLDMYLNP
+878 TLDIRLNP
-886 RVIASLA
+886 RVVASLA
-893 GQGGD
+893 GQGGE

-913 LSAPRAYPDL
+913 LFAPRAYPDL

-937 SRLGLPTGKLKLDKL
+937 SRLGLPTGKLNLDKL
-952 LQDQTGSNADGSGK
+952 IPGQTGSNGDGSGT
-966 GAADLIDDLLHNAAP
+966 GAADLIGDLLRNAAP
-981 RPKTPPAA
+981 RPKALPAA
-989 PEAVVAPDNGNTE
+989 PEPAAAPGTGKTDNA
-1002 NAAPPP
+1002 AAPPG
-1008 TSSDAGGGTEAEA
+1008 SNAGGAAEAETT
-1021 AAPAA
+1021 APAL
-1026 EPAPVDPQATPASPE
+1026 EPASADPQAAPASPE

>member
-1 MLAAKRQL
+1 M
-9 GSRPARRQST
+9 
-19 AGFSQAPE
+19 
-27 ACMLNDTDSSDRF
+27 
-40 WLVDVR
+40 R

-71 TDWVRAELSRQ
+71 TDWVRAELGRQ

-93 DGPVRLSLLPKLAV
+93 DGPVRLSLLPRLAV
-107 VADDISLSTGTGDIA
+107 VADDISLSTGAGDVA
-122 ISAPRFSTSITLS
+122 ISAPRFDTSVTLS

-160 NAAAPSEPKDVQADP
+160 SAEPAPEPKDVQADP

-189 QLTITNGTL
+189 RLTITNGTL
-198 TSGASTGNIATVTA
+198 TSGGSPGKAAKVTA

-221 LDRET
+221 LDREV
-226 SFSLAGNSNG
+226 SFSLAGTSNG
-236 RRIEMSGSLSALRP
+236 RRVAISGSLSALRP

-256 AEIAIEARL
+256 AQIAIEARL
-265 DPAPVSKFSSL
+265 DPAPVAKFSAL
-276 HASGEIQLNSNGSYQ
+276 QASGEIQLNGNGSYQ

-297 DIGDQSF
+297 EIGDQNF

-311 PGARHHFFADLAAK
+311 PGPRHRFFADLAAK
-325 RVDIDALSDIGK
+325 RVDIDALSDLGK
-337 GGSSAGKPAGSA
+337 GGSSVSKTAAGSG

-356 SAFDA
+356 AAFDA
-361 DIGVAIDELVGGK
+361 DISVTIDELIGDK
-374 IRASDVQLGATLR
+374 IRASDVQLAATLR

-405 TAKASTDVGQT
+405 TANASTNVAET

-430 IGSIAKLAGQSVPL
+430 IGSIVKLAGQAVPL

-451 MGFAFRGLTPDRI
+451 MGFAFRGLAAQRI
-464 RSSANL
+464 HSSLNL
-470 QGTIGIREGKLPL
+470 QGTVGIREGKLPL

-494 NDITGLNLDA
+494 NDITGLTLDA
-504 KIRDIGK
+504 KLRDIGK
-511 PVDLTGKLAWRGQ
+511 PVDVTGKLAWRGQ
-524 AVAFKSQIAPASFLA
+524 AVAFKSQVAPASFLA
-539 GASVSGAPGPI
+539 GGSVADASGPI

-561 SISGVAGG
+561 SISGTVGG

-583 LDKLMQWLGQSASRS
+583 VDRLMQWLGQGASRS

-606 DVDAGPQQF
+606 DVDAGPTQF
-615 SFQKATVALNG
+615 SFQKATATLNG
-626 VKASGQGSVKLGAP
+626 VKASGQGSVKLGEP
-640 VTIRTS
+640 LTIRTS
-646 LNFAKLDFAAL
+646 LNFARLDLAAF
-657 AGGGGAAAAGKQKP
+657 AGGGAMAGGKQKP
-671 GGATDAPID
+671 GAATDAPVD
-680 LSFLKGIDARIEVA
+680 LSFLKGLDAKVDIQ

-705 GPVATVLTVTDGKAH
+705 GPVATSLTVADGKAH
-720 LSVPQS
+720 LNVPQS

-745 ASLDLNTAIAG
+745 ASLDLNTAITG
-756 TAAATLLHDAAAFD
+756 AAAAPLLRDAADFD

-775 LDATVAVSGSGK
+775 LEATVAVSGAGK

-796 GGKAATKFSDG
+796 GGRAAAKFSDG

-818 NNLVGLLAGGFKQ
+818 NNLAGLLAGGFKQ

-848 ENGIAQTTDISLL
+848 ANGIAQTTDISLL
-861 GPLVRMDGS
+861 GPLLRMDGS
-870 GKIDLADQ
+870 GTIDLADQ
-878 TLDMYLNP
+878 TLDMRLNP
-886 RVIASLA
+886 RVVASLA
-893 GQGGD
+893 GQGDD

-907 IVVQGP
+907 VVVQGP
-913 LSAPRAYPDL
+913 LSAPRAYPDV

-937 SRLGLPTGKLKLDKL
+937 SRLGLPTGKLNLDKL
-952 LQDQTGSNADGSGK
+952 IPGQTGSNGDGSGK
-966 GAADLIDDLLHNAAP
+966 GAADLIGDLLRNAAP

-989 PEAVVAPDNGNTE
+989 PEPPVTPNNGKAE
-1002 NAAPPP
+1002 NAPPP
-1008 TSSDAGGGTEAEA
+1008 SGSDTSGETEAEI

-1026 EPAPVDPQATPASPE
+1026 EPAPVDPQARPQP
-1041 APKKGE
+1041 
-1047 IDTLLDQLAN
+1047 

>member
-1 MLAAKRQL
+1 
-9 GSRPARRQST
+9 
-19 AGFSQAPE
+19 
-27 ACMLNDTDSSDRF
+27 
-40 WLVDVR
+40 
-46 KIVAAL
+46 
-52 TVAVVLVVGL
+52 
-62 LFLLPALVS
+62 
-71 TDWVRAELSRQ
+71 
-82 LSSAT
+82 
-87 GMTIRL
+87 MTIRL
-93 DGPVRLSLLPKLAV
+93 DGPVRLSLLPRLAV

-160 NAAAPSEPKDVQADP
+160 SAEPSPEPKDVQADP
-175 FAAIVDTLERLAIN
+175 FAAVVDTLEQLAIN
-189 QLTITNGTL
+189 QLTVTNGTL
-198 TSGASTGNIATVTA
+198 TSGAATGKAAKVTA

-221 LDRET
+221 LDREV
-226 SFSLAGNSNG
+226 SFSLAGTSGG
-236 RRIEMSGSLSALRP
+236 RRVEMSGSLSALRP

-256 AEIAIEARL
+256 AQIAIEARL
-265 DPAPVSKFSSL
+265 DPAPMPKFSSL
-276 HASGEIQLNSNGSYQ
+276 QASGEIQLNGNGSYQ
-291 IKGGKF
+291 IKSGKF
-297 DIGDQSF
+297 EIGDQSF

-337 GGSSAGKPAGSA
+337 GGSSAGKPQAGSA
-349 EPDLAML
+349 EPDLAAL
-356 SAFDA
+356 AAFDA
-361 DIGVAIDELVGGK
+361 DISVTIDELVGGK
-374 IRASDVQLGATLR
+374 IRASDVQLAATLR

-400 DAGNL
+400 DAGSL
-405 TAKASTDVGQT
+405 TAKASTNVGET
-416 PPTIRGNIASSGLD
+416 PPTIRGNVASSGLD

-451 MGFAFRGLTPDRI
+451 MGFAFRGLTAERI
-464 RSSANL
+464 HSSANL
-470 QGTIGIREGKLPL
+470 QGTVGIREGKLAL
-483 AALADAQDRTA
+483 AALADGQDRTA

-504 KIRDIGK
+504 KVRDIGK
-511 PVDLTGKLAWRGQ
+511 PVDVTGKLAWRGQ
-524 AVAFKSQIAPASFLA
+524 AVAFKSQLAPASLLA
-539 GASVSGAPGPI
+539 GGSVADASGPI

-561 SISGVAGG
+561 SISGTVGG

-583 LDKLMQWLGQSASRS
+583 VDKLMQWLGQGASRS

-606 DVDAGPQQF
+606 DVDAGPTQF
-615 SFQKATVALNG
+615 SFQKAAATLNG
-626 VKASGQGSVKLGAP
+626 VRASGQGSVKLGEP
-640 VTIRTS
+640 LTIRTS
-646 LNFAKLDFAAL
+646 LNFAKLDLAAL
-657 AGGGGAAAAGKQKP
+657 AGGGGDAAGGKQKP
-671 GGATDAPID
+671 GAAADAPID

-705 GPVATVLTVTDGKAH
+705 GPVATVLTVADGKAH
-720 LSVPQS
+720 LNVPQS

-745 ASLDLNTAIAG
+745 ASLHLNTAIAG
-756 TAAATLLHDAAAFD
+756 AAAAPLLHDAADFD

-796 GGKAATKFSDG
+796 GGKAATKISDG

-848 ENGIAQTTDISLL
+848 ENGVAQTTDISLL

-870 GKIDLADQ
+870 GRIDLADQ
-878 TLDMYLNP
+878 TLDMRLNP
-886 RVIASLA
+886 RVVASLA

-907 IVVQGP
+907 VVIQGP

-937 SRLGLPTGKLKLDKL
+937 SRLGLPTGKLNLDKL
-952 LQDQTGSNADGSGK
+952 IPGQTGSNADGAGK
-966 GAADLIDDLLHNAAP
+966 GAADLIGDILRNAAP
-981 RPKTPPAA
+981 QPKAPPPAPQA
-989 PEAVVAPDNGNTE
+989 AVPPDNGNTE
-1002 NAAPPP
+1002 NPPPP
-1008 TSSDAGGGTEAEA
+1008 TSSDTISETEA

-1026 EPAPVDPQATPASPE
+1026 ESAPVDPQAAPQPAPASPE

>member
-1 MLAAKRQL
+1 
-9 GSRPARRQST
+9 
-19 AGFSQAPE
+19 
-27 ACMLNDTDSSDRF
+27 
-40 WLVDVR
+40 
-46 KIVAAL
+46 
-52 TVAVVLVVGL
+52 
-62 LFLLPALVS
+62 
-71 TDWVRAELSRQ
+71 
-82 LSSAT
+82 
-87 GMTIRL
+87 MTIRL

-107 VADDISLSTGTGDIA
+107 VADDISLATGTGDIA

-141 LEIQSVALA
+141 LEIQSVALTE
-150 DPTIA
+150 PTIA
-155 LKASA
+155 LKVSA
-160 NAAAPSEPKDVQADP
+160 NAASPSEPKDVQADP

-198 TSGASTGNIATVTA
+198 TSGASTGNADTVTA

-226 SFSLAGNSNG
+226 SFSLAGTSNG

-265 DPAPVSKFSSL
+265 DPAPVPKFSSL
-276 HASGEIQLNSNGSYQ
+276 RASGEIQLNGNGSYQ

-337 GGSSAGKPAGSA
+337 GGSSGGKLPAGSA
-349 EPDLAML
+349 EPDLAVL
-356 SAFDA
+356 AAFDA
-361 DIGVAIDELVGGK
+361 DISVAIDELVGGK
-374 IRASDVQLGATLR
+374 IRASDVQLAATLR

-451 MGFAFRGLTPDRI
+451 MGFAFRGLTADRI

-470 QGTIGIREGKLPL
+470 QGTVGIRDGKLPL
-483 AALADAQDRTA
+483 AALADAQDQTA

-504 KIRDIGK
+504 KVRDVGK

-524 AVAFKSQIAPASFLA
+524 AVTFKSQIAPASFLA
-539 GASVSGAPGPI
+539 GAAVSDASGPI

-561 SISGVAGG
+561 SISGIAGG

-583 LDKLMQWLGQSASRS
+583 VDKLMQWLGQGASRS

-606 DVDAGPQQF
+606 DVDVGPKQF

-626 VKASGQGSVKLGAP
+626 VKASGQGSVKLGEP
-640 VTIRTS
+640 LTIRTS

-657 AGGGGAAAAGKQKP
+657 AGGGAAAAGGKQKP

-705 GPVATVLTVTDGKAH
+705 GPVATVLTVADGKAQ

-740 GSGDA
+740 GSRDV
-745 ASLDLNTAIAG
+745 ASLDLNTAITG
-756 TAAATLLHDAAAFD
+756 AAAAPLLHDAVAFD

-775 LDATVAVSGSGK
+775 LDATVAVTGSGK

-796 GGKAATKFSDG
+796 GGKAAAKFSDG

-818 NNLVGLLAGGFKQ
+818 NNLAGLLAGGFKQ
-831 DQAKKTTFTEL
+831 DQTKKTTFTEL

-848 ENGIAQTTDISLL
+848 ENGVAQTTDISLL

-878 TLDMYLNP
+878 TLDMHLNP

-923 SALAKDPQGALDML
+923 SALAKDPQGALKRTM
-937 SRLGLPTGKLKLDKL
+937 SRAFDALGRAQQTTG
-952 LQDQTGSNADGSGK
+952 
-966 GAADLIDDLLHNAAP
+966 
-981 RPKTPPAA
+981 R
-989 PEAVVAPDNGNTE
+989 E
-1002 NAAPPP
+1002 
-1008 TSSDAGGGTEAEA
+1008 
-1021 AAPAA
+1021 
-1026 EPAPVDPQATPASPE
+1026 
-1041 APKKGE
+1041 
-1047 IDTLLDQLAN
+1047 

>member
-1 MLAAKRQL
+1 M
-9 GSRPARRQST
+9 
-19 AGFSQAPE
+19 
-27 ACMLNDTDSSDRF
+27 
-40 WLVDVR
+40 R

-71 TDWVRAELSRQ
+71 TDWVRAELGRQ

-93 DGPVRLSLLPKLAV
+93 DGPVRLSLLPRLAV
-107 VADDISLSTGTGDIA
+107 VADDISLSTGAGDVA
-122 ISAPRFSTSITLS
+122 ISAPRFDTSVTLS

-160 NAAAPSEPKDVQADP
+160 SAEPAPEPKDVEADP

-189 QLTITNGTL
+189 RLTITNGTL
-198 TSGASTGNIATVTA
+198 TSAASTGNAAKVTA

-221 LDRET
+221 LDREV
-226 SFSLAGNSNG
+226 SFSLAGTSNG
-236 RRIEMSGSLSALRP
+236 RRVAISGSLSALRP

-256 AEIAIEARL
+256 AQIAIEARL
-265 DPAPVSKFSSL
+265 DPAPVAKFSAL
-276 HASGEIQLNSNGSYQ
+276 QASGEIQLNGNGSYQ

-297 DIGDQSF
+297 EIGDQSF

-311 PGARHHFFADLAAK
+311 PGPRHRFFADLAAK
-325 RVDIDALSDIGK
+325 RVDIDALSDLGK
-337 GGSSAGKPAGSA
+337 GGSSVSKTAAGSG

-356 SAFDA
+356 AAFDA
-361 DIGVAIDELVGGK
+361 DISVTIDELIGDK
-374 IRASDVQLGATLR
+374 IRASDVQLAATLR

-405 TAKASTDVGQT
+405 TANASTNVAET

-430 IGSIAKLAGQSVPL
+430 IGSIAKLAGQAVPL

-451 MGFAFRGLTPDRI
+451 MGFAFRGLAAQRI
-464 RSSANL
+464 HSSLNL
-470 QGTIGIREGKLPL
+470 QGTVGIREGELPL

-494 NDITGLNLDA
+494 NDITGLTLDA
-504 KIRDIGK
+504 KLRDIGK
-511 PVDLTGKLAWRGQ
+511 PVDVTGKLAWRGQ
-524 AVAFKSQIAPASFLA
+524 AVAFKSQVAPASFLA
-539 GASVSGAPGPI
+539 GGSVADASGPI

-561 SISGVAGG
+561 SISGTVGG

-583 LDKLMQWLGQSASRS
+583 VDRLMQWLGQGASRS

-606 DVDAGPQQF
+606 DIDAGPTQF
-615 SFQKATVALNG
+615 SFQKATATLNG
-626 VKASGQGSVKLGAP
+626 VKASGQGSVKLGEP
-640 VTIRTS
+640 LTIRTS
-646 LNFAKLDFAAL
+646 LNFARLDLAAF
-657 AGGGGAAAAGKQKP
+657 AGGGAMAGGKQKP
-671 GGATDAPID
+671 GAATDAPVD
-680 LSFLKGIDARIEVA
+680 LSFLKGLDAKVDIQ

-705 GPVATVLTVTDGKAH
+705 GPVATSLTVADGKAH
-720 LSVPQS
+720 LNVPQI

-745 ASLDLNTAIAG
+745 ASLDLNTAITG
-756 TAAATLLHDAAAFD
+756 AAAAPLLRDAADFD

-775 LDATVAVSGSGK
+775 LEATVAVSGAGK

-796 GGKAATKFSDG
+796 GGKAAAKFSDG

-818 NNLVGLLAGGFKQ
+818 NNLAGLLAGGFKQ

-848 ENGIAQTTDISLL
+848 ANGIAQTTDISLL
-861 GPLVRMDGS
+861 GPLLRMDGS
-870 GKIDLADQ
+870 GTIDLADQ
-878 TLDMYLNP
+878 TLDMRLNP
-886 RVIASLA
+886 RVVASLA

-907 IVVQGP
+907 VVVQGP
-913 LSAPRAYPDL
+913 LSAPRAHPDV

-937 SRLGLPTGKLKLDKL
+937 SRLGLPTGKLNLDKL
-952 LQDQTGSNADGSGK
+952 IPGQTGSNGDGSGK
-966 GAADLIDDLLHNAAP
+966 GAADLIGDLLRNAAP

-989 PEAVVAPDNGNTE
+989 PEPPVTPNNGNAE
-1002 NAAPPP
+1002 NAPPP
-1008 TSSDAGGGTEAEA
+1008 SGSDNSGETEAEI

-1026 EPAPVDPQATPASPE
+1026 ESAPVDPQA
-1041 APKKGE
+1041 
-1047 IDTLLDQLAN
+1047 

>member
-1 MLAAKRQL
+1 
-9 GSRPARRQST
+9 
-19 AGFSQAPE
+19 
-27 ACMLNDTDSSDRF
+27 
-40 WLVDVR
+40 
-46 KIVAAL
+46 
-52 TVAVVLVVGL
+52 
-62 LFLLPALVS
+62 
-71 TDWVRAELSRQ
+71 
-82 LSSAT
+82 
-87 GMTIRL
+87 MTIRL

-107 VADDISLSTGTGDIA
+107 VADDISLATGTGDIA

-141 LEIQSVALA
+141 LEIQSVALTE
-150 DPTIA
+150 PTIA

-160 NAAAPSEPKDVQADP
+160 NAASPSEPKDVQADP
-175 FAAIVDTLERLAIN
+175 LAAIVDTLERLAIN

-198 TSGASTGNIATVTA
+198 TSGASTGNAATVTA

-226 SFSLAGNSNG
+226 SFSLAGTSNG

-250 ILKRLP
+250 ILKWLP

-265 DPAPVSKFSSL
+265 DPSPVPKFSSL
-276 HASGEIQLNSNGSYQ
+276 RASGEIQLNSNGSYQ

-337 GGSSAGKPAGSA
+337 GGSSGGKLPAGSA
-349 EPDLAML
+349 EPDLAVL
-356 SAFDA
+356 AAFDA
-361 DIGVAIDELVGGK
+361 DISVAIDELVGGK
-374 IRASDVQLGATLR
+374 IRASDVQLAATLR

-451 MGFAFRGLTPDRI
+451 MGFAFRGLTADRI

-470 QGTIGIREGKLPL
+470 QGTVGIRDGKLPL
-483 AALADAQDRTA
+483 AALADAQDQTA

-504 KIRDIGK
+504 KVRDVGK

-524 AVAFKSQIAPASFLA
+524 AVTFKSQIAPASFLA
-539 GASVSGAPGPI
+539 GAAVSDASGPI

-561 SISGVAGG
+561 SISGIAGG

-583 LDKLMQWLGQSASRS
+583 VDKLMQWLGQGASRS

-606 DVDAGPQQF
+606 DVDAGPKQF

-626 VKASGQGSVKLGAP
+626 VKASGQGSVKLGEP
-640 VTIRTS
+640 LTIRTS

-657 AGGGGAAAAGKQKP
+657 AGGGGAAAGGKQKP

-680 LSFLKGIDARIEVA
+680 LSLLKGIDARIEVA

-705 GPVATVLTVTDGKAH
+705 GPVATVLTVADGKAQ

-740 GSGDA
+740 GSRDV

-756 TAAATLLHDAAAFD
+756 AAAAPLLHDAVAFD

-796 GGKAATKFSDG
+796 GGKAAAKFSDG

-818 NNLVGLLAGGFKQ
+818 NNLAGLLAGGFKQ
-831 DQAKKTTFTEL
+831 DQTKKTTFTEL

-848 ENGIAQTTDISLL
+848 ENGVAQTTDISLL

-870 GKIDLADQ
+870 GKIDLAEQ
-878 TLDMYLNP
+878 TLDMHLNP

-952 LQDQTGSNADGSGK
+952 IPGQTGSNGDGSGK
-966 GAADLIDDLLHNAAP
+966 GAADLIGDLLRNAAP
-981 RPKTPPAA
+981 RPKAA
-989 PEAVVAPDNGNTE
+989 PEAAVAPANGNTE
-1002 NAAPPP
+1002 SAAPP

-1021 AAPAA
+1021 TAPAA
-1026 EPAPVDPQATPASPE
+1026 ESGSVDPQAAPASPE

>member
-1 MLAAKRQL
+1 M
-9 GSRPARRQST
+9 
-19 AGFSQAPE
+19 
-27 ACMLNDTDSSDRF
+27 
-40 WLVDVR
+40 R

-62 LFLLPALVS
+62 LFLVPALVS

-107 VADDISLSTGTGDIA
+107 VADDISLSTGAGDIA
-122 ISAPRFSTSITLS
+122 ISAPRFSTSVTLS

-160 NAAAPSEPKDVQADP
+160 NAASPPEPKDVQADP

-189 QLTITNGTL
+189 QLTITNGTF
-198 TSGASTGNIATVTA
+198 TSGASPGAAAKVTA

-221 LDRET
+221 LDREV
-226 SFSLAGNSNG
+226 SFSLAGTSGG
-236 RRIEMSGSLSALRP
+236 RRVEMSGSLSALRP
-250 ILKRLP
+250 ILKRQP
-256 AEIAIEARL
+256 AQIAVEARL
-265 DPAPVSKFSSL
+265 DPAPVPKFSSL
-276 HASGEIQLNSNGSYQ
+276 QASGEIQLNGNGSYQ
-291 IKGGKF
+291 IRGGKF
-297 DIGDQSF
+297 EIGDQAF

-311 PGARHHFFADLAAK
+311 PGARHRFFADLAAK

-337 GGSSAGKPAGSA
+337 GGSSGGKPAGSG
-349 EPDLAML
+349 ELDLAML

-361 DIGVAIDELVGGK
+361 DISVAIDELVSGK
-374 IRASDVQLGATLR
+374 IRASDVQLAATLR

-405 TAKASTDVGQT
+405 TAKASTDVGET

-430 IGSIAKLAGQSVPL
+430 IGSVAKLAGQSVPL

-451 MGFAFRGLTPDRI
+451 MGFAFRGLTADRI
-464 RSSANL
+464 RGSANL
-470 QGTIGIREGKLPL
+470 QGTVGIREGKLPL
-483 AALADAQDRTA
+483 AVLADAQDRTA
-494 NDITGLNLDA
+494 NDITGLTLDA
-504 KIRDIGK
+504 KVRDIGK

-524 AVAFKSQIAPASFLA
+524 AVTFKSQVAPASFLA
-539 GASVSGAPGPI
+539 GGSVANASGPI

-561 SISGVAGG
+561 SISGTVGG
-569 GGTFKGQV
+569 GGTFKGQASV
-577 SATSPS
+577 TSPS
-583 LDKLMQWLGQSASRS
+583 VDKLMQWLGQSASPS

-606 DVDAGPQQF
+606 AVDAGPKQF
-615 SFQKATVALNG
+615 SFQKATIALNG
-626 VKASGQGSVKLGAP
+626 VKAAGQGSVKLGEP
-640 VTIRTS
+640 LTIRTS

-657 AGGGGAAAAGKQKP
+657 AGSGGATATGKQKP
-671 GGATDAPID
+671 GAATDAPID
-680 LSFLKGIDARIEVA
+680 LSFLKGLDAKVDIQ

-705 GPVATVLTVTDGKAH
+705 GPVATSLTVADGKAH

-726 PFYGGTIAAEMTAD
+726 PFYGGTIAADMTAD
-740 GSGDA
+740 GSQDA

-756 TAAATLLHDAAAFD
+756 AAAAPLLLDAADFD

-775 LDATVAVSGSGK
+775 LNATVAVSGAGK

-796 GGKAATKFSDG
+796 GGKAAAKFSDG

-848 ENGIAQTTDISLL
+848 ANGVAQTADISLL

-870 GKIDLADQ
+870 GRIDLADQ
-878 TLDMYLNP
+878 TLDIRLNP
-886 RVIASLA
+886 RVVASLS

-898 VAVKGIGVP
+898 VAVNGIGVP
-907 IVVQGP
+907 VVVQGP
-913 LSAPRAYPDL
+913 LFAPRAYPDL

-952 LQDQTGSNADGSGK
+952 IPGQTGSNGDGSGK
-966 GAADLIDDLLHNAAP
+966 GAADLIGDLLRNAAP
-981 RPKTPPAA
+981 RPKAPPAA
-989 PEAVVAPDNGNTE
+989 PEPAVAPENGNTE
-1002 NAAPPP
+1002 NPTPTPPSSNAA
-1008 TSSDAGGGTEAEA
+1008 GEAEA
-1021 AAPAA
+1021 ETAAPAA
-1026 EPAPVDPQATPASPE
+1026 EPAPVDPQAAPDSPE
-1041 APKKGE
+1041 TPKKGE

>member
-1 MLAAKRQL
+1 MLD
-9 GSRPARRQST
+9 
-19 AGFSQAPE
+19 
-27 ACMLNDTDSSDRF
+27 DTDSSDHF

-71 TDWVRAELSRQ
+71 TDWVRAELGRQ

-87 GMTIRL
+87 GMSIRL
-93 DGPVRLSLLPKLAV
+93 DGPVRLSLLPRLAV
-107 VADDISLSTGTGDIA
+107 VADDISLSTGAGDIA
-122 ISAPRFSTSITLS
+122 ISAPRFSTSVTLS

-155 LKASA
+155 LRASA
-160 NAAAPSEPKDVQADP
+160 SAEPAPEPKDAQPYP

-198 TSGASTGNIATVTA
+198 TSAASTRNAAKVMA

-221 LDRET
+221 LDREV
-226 SFSLAGNSNG
+226 SFSLAGTRNG
-236 RRIEMSGSLSALRP
+236 RRVAISGSLSALRP

-256 AEIAIEARL
+256 AQIAIEARL
-265 DPAPVSKFSSL
+265 DPAPVAKFSAL
-276 HASGEIQLNSNGSYQ
+276 HASGEIQLNGNGSYQ

-297 DIGDQSF
+297 EIGDQSF

-311 PGARHHFFADLAAK
+311 PGPRHRFFADLAAK
-325 RVDIDALSDIGK
+325 RVDIDALSDLGN
-337 GGSSAGKPAGSA
+337 GGSSAGKASAGSG

-356 SAFDA
+356 AAFDV
-361 DIGVAIDELVGGK
+361 DISVTIDELLSGK
-374 IRASDVQLGATLR
+374 IRASDVQLAATLR

-405 TAKASTDVGQT
+405 KANASTNVAET

-430 IGSIAKLAGQSVPL
+430 IGSIAKLAGQAVPL

-451 MGFAFRGLTPDRI
+451 MGFGFRGLAAQRI
-464 RSSANL
+464 HSSLNL
-470 QGTIGIREGKLPL
+470 QGTVGIREGKLPL
-483 AALADAQDRTA
+483 AALARDRTA
-494 NDITGLNLDA
+494 NDITGLTLDA
-504 KIRDIGK
+504 KLRDIGK
-511 PVDLTGKLAWRGQ
+511 PVDVTGKLVWRGQ
-524 AVAFKSQIAPASFLA
+524 AVAFKSQVAPASFLA
-539 GASVSGAPGPI
+539 GGSVADASGPI

-561 SISGVAGG
+561 SISGTVGG

-583 LDKLMQWLGQSASRS
+583 VDRLMQWLGQGASRS

-606 DVDAGPQQF
+606 DVDAGPTQF
-615 SFQKATVALNG
+615 SFKKATVALNG
-626 VKASGQGSVKLGAP
+626 VKASGQGSVKLGEP
-640 VTIRTS
+640 LTIRTS
-646 LNFAKLDFAAL
+646 LNFAKLDLAAL
-657 AGGGGAAAAGKQKP
+657 AGSGGAAAGGKQKP
-671 GGATDAPID
+671 GAATDAPVD
-680 LSFLKGIDARIEVA
+680 LSFLKGLDAKVDIQ

-705 GPVATVLTVTDGKAH
+705 GPVATSLTVADGKAH
-720 LSVPQS
+720 LNVPQS

-745 ASLDLNTAIAG
+745 ASLDLSTAITG
-756 TAAATLLHDAAAFD
+756 AAAAPLLRDAADFD

-775 LDATVAVSGSGK
+775 LEATVAVSGAGK

-796 GGKAATKFSDG
+796 GGKAAAKFSDG

-861 GPLVRMDGS
+861 GPLLRMDGS
-870 GKIDLADQ
+870 GTIDLADQ
-878 TLDMYLNP
+878 TLDMRLNP
-886 RVIASLA
+886 RVVASLA

-907 IVVQGP
+907 VVVQGP
-913 LSAPRAYPDL
+913 LSAPGAYPDL

-937 SRLGLPTGKLKLDKL
+937 NRLGLPTGKLNLDKL
-952 LQDQTGSNADGSGK
+952 IPGQKGSNGDGSGK
-966 GAADLIDDLLHNAAP
+966 GAADLIGDLLRNTAP

-989 PEAVVAPDNGNTE
+989 PEPPVAPDDGNAE
-1002 NAAPPP
+1002 NPPP
-1008 TSSDAGGGTEAEA
+1008 SGSDTSGETEA

-1026 EPAPVDPQATPASPE
+1026 EPAPVDPQAAPASPE
-1041 APKKGE
+1041 APKKGK
-1047 IDTLLDQLAN
+1047 

>member
-1 MLAAKRQL
+1 M
-9 GSRPARRQST
+9 
-19 AGFSQAPE
+19 
-27 ACMLNDTDSSDRF
+27 
-40 WLVDVR
+40 R
-46 KIVAAL
+46 KIAAAL

-71 TDWVRAELSRQ
+71 TDWVRAELGRQ

-93 DGPVRLSLLPKLAV
+93 DGPVRLSLLPRLAV
-107 VADDISLSTGTGDIA
+107 VADDISLSTGAGDVA
-122 ISAPRFSTSITLS
+122 ISAPRFDTSVTLS

-160 NAAAPSEPKDVQADP
+160 SAEPAPEPKDVEADP

-189 QLTITNGTL
+189 RLTITNGTL
-198 TSGASTGNIATVTA
+198 TSAASTGNAAKVTA

-221 LDRET
+221 LDREV
-226 SFSLAGNSNG
+226 SFSLAGTSNG
-236 RRIEMSGSLSALRP
+236 RRVAISGSLSALRP

-256 AEIAIEARL
+256 AQIAIEARL
-265 DPAPVSKFSSL
+265 DPAPVAKFSAL
-276 HASGEIQLNSNGSYQ
+276 KASGEIQLNGNGSYQ

-297 DIGDQSF
+297 EIGDQSF

-311 PGARHHFFADLAAK
+311 PGPRHRFFADLAAK
-325 RVDIDALSDIGK
+325 RVDIDALSDLGK
-337 GGSSAGKPAGSA
+337 GGSSVSKTAAGSG

-356 SAFDA
+356 AAFDA
-361 DIGVAIDELVGGK
+361 DISVTIDELLSDK
-374 IRASDVQLGATLR
+374 IRASDVQLAATLR
-387 DGHLEAKLEHFGL
+387 DGHLKAKLEHFGL

-405 TAKASTDVGQT
+405 TANASTNVAET

-430 IGSIAKLAGQSVPL
+430 IGSIAKLAGQAVPL

-451 MGFAFRGLTPDRI
+451 MGFAFRGLAAQRI
-464 RSSANL
+464 HSSLNL
-470 QGTIGIREGKLPL
+470 QGTVGIREGKLPL

-494 NDITGLNLDA
+494 NDITGLTLDA
-504 KIRDIGK
+504 KLRDIGK
-511 PVDLTGKLAWRGQ
+511 PVDVTGKLAWRGQ
-524 AVAFKSQIAPASFLA
+524 AVAFKSQVAPASFLA
-539 GASVSGAPGPI
+539 GGSVADASGPI

-561 SISGVAGG
+561 SISGTVGG

-583 LDKLMQWLGQSASRS
+583 VDRLMQWLGQGASRS

-606 DVDAGPQQF
+606 DVDAGPTQF
-615 SFQKATVALNG
+615 SFQKATATLNG
-626 VKASGQGSVKLGAP
+626 VKASGQGSVKLGEP
-640 VTIRTS
+640 LTIRTS
-646 LNFAKLDFAAL
+646 LNFARLDLAAF
-657 AGGGGAAAAGKQKP
+657 AGGGAMAGGKQKP
-671 GGATDAPID
+671 GAATDAPVD
-680 LSFLKGIDARIEVA
+680 LSFLKGLDAKVDIQ

-705 GPVATVLTVTDGKAH
+705 GPVATSLTVADGKAH
-720 LSVPQS
+720 LNVPQS

-745 ASLDLNTAIAG
+745 ASLDLNTAITG
-756 TAAATLLHDAAAFD
+756 AAAAPLLRDAADFD

-775 LDATVAVSGSGK
+775 LEATVAVSGAGK

-796 GGKAATKFSDG
+796 GGKAAAKFSDG

-818 NNLVGLLAGGFKQ
+818 NNLAGLLAGGFKQ

-848 ENGIAQTTDISLL
+848 ADGIAQTTDISLL
-861 GPLVRMDGS
+861 GPLLRMDGS
-870 GKIDLADQ
+870 GTIDLADQ
-878 TLDMYLNP
+878 TLDMRLNP
-886 RVIASLA
+886 RVVASLA

-907 IVVQGP
+907 VVVQGP

-937 SRLGLPTGKLKLDKL
+937 SRLGLPTGKLNLDKL
-952 LQDQTGSNADGSGK
+952 IPGQTGSNGDGSGK
-966 GAADLIDDLLHNAAP
+966 GAADLIGDLLRNAAP

-989 PEAVVAPDNGNTE
+989 PEPPVTPNNGNAE
-1002 NAAPPP
+1002 NAPPP
-1008 TSSDAGGGTEAEA
+1008 SGSDTSGETEAEI

-1026 EPAPVDPQATPASPE
+1026 ESAPVDPQARPQPAPATPE

>member
-1 MLAAKRQL
+1 M
-9 GSRPARRQST
+9 
-19 AGFSQAPE
+19 
-27 ACMLNDTDSSDRF
+27 
-40 WLVDVR
+40 R

-62 LFLLPALVS
+62 LLLLPALVS
-71 TDWVRAELSRQ
+71 TDWVRGELSRQ

-93 DGPVRLSLLPKLAV
+93 DGPVRLSLLPRLAV
-107 VADDISLSTGTGDIA
+107 VADDISLSTDTGDIA
-122 ISAPRFSTSITLS
+122 IAAPRFSTSITLS

-160 NAAAPSEPKDVQADP
+160 SEEPAPASKDVQADP

-198 TSGASTGNIATVTA
+198 TSNASTGKAVAVTA

-221 LDRET
+221 LDREV
-226 SFSLAGNSNG
+226 SFSLAATSGD
-236 RRIEMSGSLSALRP
+236 RRIDMSGSLSALRP

-256 AEIAIEARL
+256 AQIAIEARL
-265 DPAPVSKFSSL
+265 DPAPVAKFSSL
-276 HASGEIQLNSNGSYQ
+276 HASGEIQLNGNGSYQ

-311 PGARHHFFADLAAK
+311 PGTRHRFFADLAAK

-337 GGSSAGKPAGSA
+337 GGSSGGKPPAGSG

-356 SAFDA
+356 AAFDA
-361 DIGVAIDELVGGK
+361 DISVTIDELIGGK
-374 IRASDVQLGATLR
+374 IRASDVQLAATLS

-400 DAGNL
+400 DAGSL
-405 TAKASTDVGQT
+405 TANASTNVGET
-416 PPTIRGNIASSGLD
+416 PPTIRGNVASSGLD

-451 MGFAFRGLTPDRI
+451 MGFAFRGLTAERI
-464 RSSANL
+464 RGSANL
-470 QGTIGIREGKLPL
+470 QGTVGIREGKLAL
-483 AALADAQDRTA
+483 AALADVQDRTA

-504 KIRDIGK
+504 KVRDIGK
-511 PVDLTGKLAWRGQ
+511 PVDVTGKLAWRGQ
-524 AVAFKSQIAPASFLA
+524 AVAFKSQVAPASFLA
-539 GASVSGAPGPI
+539 GGSVADASGPI

-561 SISGVAGG
+561 SISGTVGG

-583 LDKLMQWLGQSASRS
+583 VDKLMQWLGQGASRS

-606 DVDAGPQQF
+606 DVDAGPTQF
-615 SFQKATVALNG
+615 SFQKAAATLNG
-626 VKASGQGSVKLGAP
+626 VKASGQGSVKLGEP
-640 VTIRTS
+640 LTVRTS
-646 LNFAKLDFAAL
+646 LNFAKLDLAAL
-657 AGGGGAAAAGKQKP
+657 AGGGGAVAGGKQKP
-671 GGATDAPID
+671 GAATDAPID
-680 LSFLKGIDARIEVA
+680 LSFLKGLDAKVDIQ

-705 GPVATVLTVTDGKAH
+705 GPVATSLTVTDGKAH
-720 LSVPQS
+720 LNVPQS

-745 ASLDLNTAIAG
+745 ASLALNTAIAG
-756 TAAATLLHDAAAFD
+756 AAATPLLHDAADFD

-831 DQAKKTTFTEL
+831 DQAKKTNFTAL

-848 ENGIAQTTDISLL
+848 ENGVAQTTDISLL
-861 GPLVRMDGS
+861 GPLVRMDGA
-870 GKIDLADQ
+870 GRIDLADQ
-878 TLDMYLNP
+878 TLDMRLNP
-886 RVIASLA
+886 RVVASLA

-907 IVVQGP
+907 VLVQGP
-913 LSAPRAYPDL
+913 LSAPRAYPDV

-937 SRLGLPTGKLKLDKL
+937 SRLGLPTGKLNLDKL
-952 LQDQTGSNADGSGK
+952 IPGQTGSNADGSGK
-966 GAADLIDDLLHNAAP
+966 EPADLIGDLLRNAAP
-981 RPKTPPAA
+981 RPKAQPAA
-989 PEAVVAPDNGNTE
+989 PAAAAAPDNGNTE

-1008 TSSDAGGGTEAEA
+1008 TSSDTSETDAKA

-1026 EPAPVDPQATPASPE
+1026 ESAPVDPQADPQPAPASPE
-1041 APKKGE
+1041 APRKGE

>member
-1 MLAAKRQL
+1 M
-9 GSRPARRQST
+9 
-19 AGFSQAPE
+19 
-27 ACMLNDTDSSDRF
+27 
-40 WLVDVR
+40 R

-71 TDWVRAELSRQ
+71 TDWVRAELGRQ

-93 DGPVRLSLLPKLAV
+93 DGPVRLSLLPRLAV
-107 VADDISLSTGTGDIA
+107 VADDISLSTGAGDVA
-122 ISAPRFSTSITLS
+122 ISAPRFDTSVTLS

-160 NAAAPSEPKDVQADP
+160 SAEPAPEPKDVEADP

-189 QLTITNGTL
+189 RLTITNGTL
-198 TSGASTGNIATVTA
+198 TSAASTGNAAKVTA

-221 LDRET
+221 LDREV
-226 SFSLAGNSNG
+226 SFSLAGTSNG
-236 RRIEMSGSLSALRP
+236 RRVAISGSLSALRP

-256 AEIAIEARL
+256 AQIAIEARL
-265 DPAPVSKFSSL
+265 DPAPVAKFSAL
-276 HASGEIQLNSNGSYQ
+276 QASGEIQLNGNGSYQ

-297 DIGDQSF
+297 EIGDQSF

-311 PGARHHFFADLAAK
+311 PGPRHRFFADLAAK
-325 RVDIDALSDIGK
+325 RVDIDALSDLGK
-337 GGSSAGKPAGSA
+337 GGSSVSKTAAGSG

-356 SAFDA
+356 AAFDA
-361 DIGVAIDELVGGK
+361 DISVTIDELIGDK
-374 IRASDVQLGATLR
+374 IRASDVQLAATLR

-405 TAKASTDVGQT
+405 TANASTNVAET

-430 IGSIAKLAGQSVPL
+430 IGSIVKLAGQAVPL

-451 MGFAFRGLTPDRI
+451 MGFAFRGLAAQRI
-464 RSSANL
+464 HSSLNL
-470 QGTIGIREGKLPL
+470 QGTVGIREGKLPL

-494 NDITGLNLDA
+494 NDITGLTLDA
-504 KIRDIGK
+504 KLRDIGK
-511 PVDLTGKLAWRGQ
+511 PVDVTGKLAWRGQ
-524 AVAFKSQIAPASFLA
+524 AVAFKSQVAPASFLA
-539 GASVSGAPGPI
+539 GGSVADASGPI

-561 SISGVAGG
+561 SISGTVGG

-583 LDKLMQWLGQSASRS
+583 VDRLMQWLGQGASRS

-606 DVDAGPQQF
+606 DIDAGPTQF
-615 SFQKATVALNG
+615 SFQKATIALNG
-626 VKASGQGSVKLGAP
+626 VKASGQGSVKLGEP
-640 VTIRTS
+640 LTIRTS
-646 LNFAKLDFAAL
+646 LSFAKLDLAAL
-657 AGGGGAAAAGKQKP
+657 AGSGGAAAGGKQKP
-671 GGATDAPID
+671 GAATDAPVD
-680 LSFLKGIDARIEVA
+680 LSFLKGLDAKLDIQ

-705 GPVATVLTVTDGKAH
+705 GPVATSLTVADGKAH
-720 LSVPQS
+720 LNVPQS
-726 PFYGGTIAAEMTAD
+726 PFYGGTFAAEMTAD

-745 ASLDLNTAIAG
+745 ASLDLNTAITG
-756 TAAATLLHDAAAFD
+756 AAAAPLLRDAADFD

-775 LDATVAVSGSGK
+775 LEATVAVSGAGK

-796 GGKAATKFSDG
+796 GGKAAAKFSDG

-818 NNLVGLLAGGFKQ
+818 NNLAGLLAGGFKQ
-831 DQAKKTTFTEL
+831 DQAKKTTFTEF

-848 ENGIAQTTDISLL
+848 ANGIAQTTDISLL
-861 GPLVRMDGS
+861 GPLLRMDGS
-870 GKIDLADQ
+870 GTIDLADQ
-878 TLDMYLNP
+878 TLDMRLNP
-886 RVIASLA
+886 RVVASLA

-907 IVVQGP
+907 VVVQGP
-913 LSAPRAYPDL
+913 LSAPRAYPDV

-937 SRLGLPTGKLKLDKL
+937 SRLGLPTGKLNLDKL
-952 LQDQTGSNADGSGK
+952 IPGQTGSNGDGSGK
-966 GAADLIDDLLHNAAP
+966 GAADLIGDLLRNAAP
-981 RPKTPPAA
+981 RPKAPPAA
-989 PEAVVAPDNGNTE
+989 PEPPVTPNNGNAE
-1002 NAAPPP
+1002 NAPPP
-1008 TSSDAGGGTEAEA
+1008 SGSDNSGETEAEI

-1026 EPAPVDPQATPASPE
+1026 ESAPVDPQARPQP
-1041 APKKGE
+1041 
-1047 IDTLLDQLAN
+1047 

>member
-1 MLAAKRQL
+1 M
-9 GSRPARRQST
+9 
-19 AGFSQAPE
+19 
-27 ACMLNDTDSSDRF
+27 
-40 WLVDVR
+40 R

-71 TDWVRAELSRQ
+71 IDWVRAELSRQ

-93 DGPVRLSLLPKLAV
+93 DGPVKLALLPKLAV
-107 VADDISLSTGTGDIA
+107 VADDISLSTATGDIA

-150 DPTIA
+150 DPAIA
-155 LKASA
+155 LEASA
-160 NAAAPSEPKDVQADP
+160 NAASPAEPIDVQADP

-189 QLTITNGTL
+189 QVTITNGTL
-198 TSGASTGNIATVTA
+198 TSGASTGNATATA

-221 LDRET
+221 LDREV
-226 SFSLAGNSNG
+226 SFSLAGTSGG

-256 AEIAIEARL
+256 ARIAIEARL
-265 DPAPVSKFSSL
+265 DPAPVAKFSSL
-276 HASGEIQLNSNGSYQ
+276 HASGEIQLNGDGSYQ
-291 IKGGKF
+291 IRGGKF
-297 DIGDQSF
+297 DVGDQSF

-311 PGARHHFFADLAAK
+311 PGARHRFFADLAAK

-337 GGSSAGKPAGSA
+337 GGSSAGKDSAGSA

-361 DIGVAIDELVGGK
+361 DISVAIDELVSGK
-374 IRASDVQLGATLR
+374 IRASDVQLAATLR
-387 DGHLEAKLEHFGL
+387 DGHLEARLEHFGL

-405 TAKASTDVGQT
+405 TAQASTTVGET

-451 MGFAFRGLTPDRI
+451 MGFAFRGLTAQRI
-464 RSSANL
+464 RSSVNL
-470 QGTIGIREGKLPL
+470 QGTVGIRQGKLPL
-483 AALADAQDRTA
+483 AALADARTA
-494 NDITGLNLDA
+494 DDITGVNLDA
-504 KIRDIGK
+504 KVHDIGK
-511 PVDLTGKLAWRGQ
+511 PVDVTGKLAWRGQ
-524 AVAFKSQIAPASFLA
+524 AVTFKSQVAPASFLA
-539 GASVSGAPGPI
+539 GGSVADASGPI

-556 KYLEG
+556 KYLEA
-561 SISGVAGG
+561 SISGTAGG
-569 GGTFKGQV
+569 SGTFKGQISV
-577 SATSPS
+577 TSASV
-583 LDKLMQWLGQSASRS
+583 DKLMQWLGQGASRG

-606 DVDAGPQQF
+606 DVDVGPGQL
-615 SFQKATVALNG
+615 SFQKAAVALNG
-626 VKASGQGSVKLGAP
+626 VKASGQGSMKLGEP
-640 VTIRTS
+640 LNIRTS
-646 LNFAKLDFAAL
+646 LKFAKLDFAAF
-657 AGGGGAAAAGKQKP
+657 AGGGAAGAGGKQKP
-671 GGATDAPID
+671 NGATDAPVD
-680 LSFLKGIDARIEVA
+680 LSFLKGIDAKVDIQ

-705 GPVATVLTVTDGKAH
+705 GPVATALTVADGKAH

-745 ASLDLNTAIAG
+745 ASLELHTAIAG
-756 TAAATLLHDAAAFD
+756 AAAAPLLHDAADFD

-775 LDATVAVSGSGK
+775 LNATVAVSGSGK
-787 TTKSLARSL
+787 TTHSLARSL
-796 GGKAATKFSDG
+796 GGKAAAKFSDG

-818 NNLVGLLAGGFKQ
+818 NNLVGLLASGFKQ

-848 ENGIAQTTDISLL
+848 ANGVAQTTDISLL

-870 GKIDLADQ
+870 GKIDFAEQ
-878 TLDMYLNP
+878 TLDIRLNP
-886 RVIASLA
+886 RVVASLA

-913 LSAPRAYPDL
+913 LFAPRAYPDL

-937 SRLGLPTGKLKLDKL
+937 SRLGLPTGKLNLDKL
-952 LQDQTGSNADGSGK
+952 IPGQTGSNGDGSGK
-966 GAADLIDDLLHNAAP
+966 GAADLIGDLLRNAAP
-981 RPKTPPAA
+981 RPKAPPAA
-989 PEAVVAPDNGNTE
+989 PEPAVAPDNGNTE
-1002 NAAPPP
+1002 NPPP
-1008 TSSDAGGGTEAEA
+1008 PSSNASGETEAEA
-1021 AAPAA
+1021 AAPA
-1026 EPAPVDPQATPASPE
+1026 EQPAPIDPQAVPDSAE

>member
-1 MLAAKRQL
+1 
-9 GSRPARRQST
+9 
-19 AGFSQAPE
+19 
-27 ACMLNDTDSSDRF
+27 
-40 WLVDVR
+40 
-46 KIVAAL
+46 
-52 TVAVVLVVGL
+52 
-62 LFLLPALVS
+62 
-71 TDWVRAELSRQ
+71 
-82 LSSAT
+82 
-87 GMTIRL
+87 MTIRL
-93 DGPVRLSLLPKLAV
+93 DGPVRLSLLPRLAV

-141 LEIQSVALA
+141 LEIQSVALTE
-150 DPTIA
+150 PTIA

-160 NAAAPSEPKDVQADP
+160 NAESAPAPQDVQADP
-175 FAAIVDTLERLAIN
+175 SDPFATIVDTLERLAIN

-198 TSGASTGNIATVTA
+198 TSDTSTGKSATVTA

-221 LDRET
+221 LDREA
-226 SFSLAGNSNG
+226 SFSLAGTSNG

-250 ILKRLP
+250 ILRQLP
-256 AEIAIEARL
+256 AQLAIEARL
-265 DPAPVSKFSSL
+265 DPAPVAKFSSL
-276 HASGEIQLNSNGSYQ
+276 HASGEIQLNGNGSYQ

-304 QMDALFQ
+304 RMDALFQ
-311 PGARHHFFADLAAK
+311 PGARQHFFADLSAK
-325 RVDIDALSDIGK
+325 RIDIDALSDLGQ
-337 GGSSAGKPAGSA
+337 GDSGAGKSPAGSG
-349 EPDLAML
+349 EPGLAML
-356 SAFDA
+356 AAFDA
-361 DIGVAIDELVGGK
+361 DISVTVDELIGGK
-374 IRASDVQLGATLR
+374 IRASDVQLAVTLS
-387 DGHLEAKLEHFGL
+387 DGHLETKLEHFGL
-400 DAGNL
+400 DAGSL
-405 TAKASTDVGQT
+405 TANASTNVGET

-430 IGSIAKLAGQSVPL
+430 IGSLAKLAGQSVPL

-451 MGFAFRGLTPDRI
+451 MGFAFRGLTAERI
-464 RSSANL
+464 RGSLNL
-470 QGTIGIREGKLPL
+470 QGTVGIREGKLPL
-483 AALADAQDRTA
+483 AALANGQDRTA

-504 KIRDIGK
+504 KVRDIGK

-524 AVAFKSQIAPASFLA
+524 AVAFKSQIAPASFL
-539 GASVSGAPGPI
+539 GHASVADASGPI

-583 LDKLMQWLGQSASRS
+583 LDKLMQWLGQGASRG

-606 DVDAGPQQF
+606 DVDAGPKQF
-615 SFQKATVALNG
+615 SFQKATATLNG
-626 VKASGQGSVKLGAP
+626 VKASGQGSVKLGQP
-640 VTIRTS
+640 LTIRTS

-657 AGGGGAAAAGKQKP
+657 AGGGAAAGGKQKP
-671 GGATDAPID
+671 GGAADAPVD
-680 LSFLKGIDARIEVA
+680 LSFLRGIDARIEVA

-705 GPVATVLTVTDGKAH
+705 GPVATVLTVADGKAH
-720 LSVPQS
+720 LNVPQS
-726 PFYGGTIAAEMTAD
+726 PFYGGTIATEMTAD

-756 TAAATLLHDAAAFD
+756 AAAAPLLHDAADFD

-775 LDATVAVSGSGK
+775 LEATVAVSGSGK

-796 GGKAATKFSDG
+796 TGKAATKFSDG
-807 AFRGIDIAEVY
+807 AFRGIDMAEVY

-831 DQAKKTTFTEL
+831 DQAKKTNFTEL
-842 GASFAI
+842 GASFAV
-848 ENGIAQTTDISLL
+848 ENGVAQTTDISLL
-861 GPLVRMDGS
+861 GPLLRMDGS
-870 GKIDLADQ
+870 GKVDLADQ
-878 TLDMYLNP
+878 TLDMHLNP
-886 RVIASLA
+886 RVVASLD

-952 LQDQTGSNADGSGK
+952 IPGQTGANGDGK
-966 GAADLIDDLLHNAAP
+966 GAADLIGNILRNAAP
-981 RPKTPPAA
+981 RPKAPPAA
-989 PEAVVAPDNGNTE
+989 PEAAVAPDNGNAE

-1008 TSSDAGGGTEAEA
+1008 SSNQGGETEAEA

-1026 EPAPVDPQATPASPE
+1026 EPAPVDQQAAPASPE

>member
-1 MLAAKRQL
+1 M
-9 GSRPARRQST
+9 
-19 AGFSQAPE
+19 
-27 ACMLNDTDSSDRF
+27 
-40 WLVDVR
+40 R
-46 KIVAAL
+46 KIVASL

-62 LFLLPALVS
+62 LLLLPALVS
-71 TDWVRAELSRQ
+71 TDWVRGELSRQ

-93 DGPVRLSLLPKLAV
+93 DGPVRLSLLPRLAV
-107 VADDISLSTGTGDIA
+107 VADEISLSTDTGDIA

-160 NAAAPSEPKDVQADP
+160 SAEPAPEQKDVQADP
-175 FAAIVDTLERLAIN
+175 FAAVVDTLERLAIN

-198 TSGASTGNIATVTA
+198 SSGASTGKAATVTA

-221 LDRET
+221 LDGEV
-226 SFSLAGNSNG
+226 SFSLAGTSGG
-236 RRIEMSGSLSALRP
+236 RRVDMSGSLSALRP

-256 AEIAIEARL
+256 AQIAIEARL
-265 DPAPVSKFSSL
+265 DPAPVAKFSSL
-276 HASGEIQLNSNGSYQ
+276 QASGEIQLNGNGSYQ
-291 IKGGKF
+291 IKSGKF
-297 DIGDQSF
+297 EVGDQSF

-311 PGARHHFFADLAAK
+311 PGARHRFFADLAAK

-337 GGSSAGKPAGSA
+337 GGSSGGKPPAGSGG
-349 EPDLAML
+349 PDLAML
-356 SAFDA
+356 AAFDA
-361 DIGVAIDELVGGK
+361 DISVTIDELVGGR
-374 IRASDVQLGATLR
+374 IRASDVQLAAALR

-400 DAGNL
+400 DAGSL
-405 TAKASTDVGQT
+405 TANASTNVAET

-451 MGFAFRGLTPDRI
+451 MGFAFRGLTAQRI
-464 RSSANL
+464 RGSANL
-470 QGTIGIREGKLPL
+470 QGTVGIRGGKLAL
-483 AALADAQDRTA
+483 AALGDAQDRTA

-504 KIRDIGK
+504 KVRDIGK
-511 PVDLTGKLAWRGQ
+511 PVDVTGKLAWRGQ
-524 AVAFKSQIAPASFLA
+524 AVTFKSQVAPASFLA
-539 GASVSGAPGPI
+539 GGSVADASGPI
-550 SLSVSS
+550 SLSVSA
-556 KYLEG
+556 KYLEA
-561 SISGVAGG
+561 SISGTVGG

-583 LDKLMQWLGQSASRS
+583 IDRLMQWLGQGASRT

-606 DVDAGPQQF
+606 DVDAGPKQF
-615 SFQKATVALNG
+615 SFQKAAIALNG
-626 VKASGQGSVKLGAP
+626 VKASGQGSVKLGGP
-640 VTIRTS
+640 LTVRMS
-646 LNFAKLDFAAL
+646 LNFAKLDLAAL
-657 AGGGGAAAAGKQKP
+657 AGGGGAVAGGKQKP
-671 GGATDAPID
+671 GAATDAPID
-680 LSFLKGIDARIEVA
+680 LSLLKGLDAKVDIQ

-705 GPVATVLTVTDGKAH
+705 GPVATSLTVTDGKAH
-720 LSVPQS
+720 LNVPQS
-726 PFYGGTIAAEMTAD
+726 SFYGGTIAADMTAD

-756 TAAATLLHDAAAFD
+756 AAAAPLLHDAADFD

-831 DQAKKTTFTEL
+831 DQAKKTTFTAL

-848 ENGIAQTTDISLL
+848 ENGVAQTADISLL

-870 GKIDLADQ
+870 GRIDLADQ
-878 TLDMYLNP
+878 TLDMRLNP
-886 RVIASLA
+886 RVVASLA

-907 IVVQGP
+907 VVVQGP
-913 LSAPRAYPDL
+913 LSAPRAYPDV
-923 SALAKDPQGALDML
+923 SALAKDPKGALDML
-937 SRLGLPTGKLKLDKL
+937 SRLGLPTGKLNLDKL
-952 LQDQTGSNADGSGK
+952 IPGQTGSNGEGK
-966 GAADLIDDLLHNAAP
+966 GAADLIGDLLGNAAP
-981 RPKTPPAA
+981 RPKVPPPA
-989 PEAVVAPDNGNTE
+989 PEPAVAPDNGNTE
-1002 NAAPPP
+1002 NATP
-1008 TSSDAGGGTEAEA
+1008 TSSDTSSETEA

-1026 EPAPVDPQATPASPE
+1026 ESAPVDPQADLQPAPASPE

>member
-1 MLAAKRQL
+1 
-9 GSRPARRQST
+9 
-19 AGFSQAPE
+19 
-27 ACMLNDTDSSDRF
+27 MLNDTDSSDRF

-107 VADDISLSTGTGDIA
+107 VADDISLATGTGDIA

-141 LEIQSVALA
+141 LEIQSVALTE
-150 DPTIA
+150 PTIA

-160 NAAAPSEPKDVQADP
+160 NAASPSEPKDVQADP
-175 FAAIVDTLERLAIN
+175 LAAIVDTLERLAIN

-198 TSGASTGNIATVTA
+198 TSGASTGNAATVTA

-226 SFSLAGNSNG
+226 SFSLAGTSNG

-265 DPAPVSKFSSL
+265 DPSPVPKFSSL
-276 HASGEIQLNSNGSYQ
+276 RASGEIQLNGNGSYQ
-291 IKGGKF
+291 IKGGRF

-337 GGSSAGKPAGSA
+337 GGSSGGKLPAGSA
-349 EPDLAML
+349 EPDLAVL
-356 SAFDA
+356 AAFDA
-361 DIGVAIDELVGGK
+361 DISVAIDELVGGK
-374 IRASDVQLGATLR
+374 IRASDVQLAATLR

-400 DAGNL
+400 GAGNL

-451 MGFAFRGLTPDRI
+451 IGFAFRGLTADRI

-470 QGTIGIREGKLPL
+470 QGTVGIRDGKLPL
-483 AALADAQDRTA
+483 AALADAQDQTA

-504 KIRDIGK
+504 KVRDVGK

-524 AVAFKSQIAPASFLA
+524 AVTFKSQIAPAPFLA
-539 GASVSGAPGPI
+539 GAAVSDASGPI

-561 SISGVAGG
+561 SISGIAGG

-583 LDKLMQWLGQSASRS
+583 VDKLMQWLGQGASRS

-606 DVDAGPQQF
+606 DVDAGPKQF

-626 VKASGQGSVKLGAP
+626 VKASGQGSVKLGEP
-640 VTIRTS
+640 FTIRTS

-657 AGGGGAAAAGKQKP
+657 AGGGAAA
-671 GGATDAPID
+671 
-680 LSFLKGIDARIEVA
+680 
-694 ADKLGYGKVFA
+694 
-705 GPVATVLTVTDGKAH
+705 
-720 LSVPQS
+720 
-726 PFYGGTIAAEMTAD
+726 
-740 GSGDA
+740 
-745 ASLDLNTAIAG
+745 
-756 TAAATLLHDAAAFD
+756 
-770 RIEGT
+770 
-775 LDATVAVSGSGK
+775 
-787 TTKSLARSL
+787 
-796 GGKAATKFSDG
+796 
-807 AFRGIDIAEVY
+807 
-818 NNLVGLLAGGFKQ
+818 
-831 DQAKKTTFTEL
+831 
-842 GASFAI
+842 
-848 ENGIAQTTDISLL
+848 
-861 GPLVRMDGS
+861 
-870 GKIDLADQ
+870 
-878 TLDMYLNP
+878 
-886 RVIASLA
+886 
-893 GQGGD
+893 
-898 VAVKGIGVP
+898 
-907 IVVQGP
+907 
-913 LSAPRAYPDL
+913 
-923 SALAKDPQGALDML
+923 
-937 SRLGLPTGKLKLDKL
+937 
-952 LQDQTGSNADGSGK
+952 
-966 GAADLIDDLLHNAAP
+966 
-981 RPKTPPAA
+981 
-989 PEAVVAPDNGNTE
+989 
-1002 NAAPPP
+1002 AAPPP
-1008 TSSDAGGGTEAEA
+1008 ANRNRAGQPTHRSISPSSKELTPGSRSRRTSSAMARFLPGRLQ
-1021 AAPAA
+1021 PC
-1026 EPAPVDPQATPASPE
+1026 
-1041 APKKGE
+1041 
-1047 IDTLLDQLAN
+1047 

>member
-1 MLAAKRQL
+1 M
-9 GSRPARRQST
+9 
-19 AGFSQAPE
+19 
-27 ACMLNDTDSSDRF
+27 
-40 WLVDVR
+40 R

-62 LFLLPALVS
+62 LFLVPALVS

-122 ISAPRFSTSITLS
+122 ISAPRFSTSVTLS

-141 LEIQSVALA
+141 LEIQSVALM

-160 NAAAPSEPKDVQADP
+160 NAASPPEPKDVQADP
-175 FAAIVDTLERLAIN
+175 FAAIVDALERLAIN

-198 TSGASTGNIATVTA
+198 TSGASAGNAATVTA
-212 IDADLRVPD
+212 IDADLRIPD

-226 SFSLAGNSNG
+226 SFSMAATSNG
-236 RRIEMSGSLSALRP
+236 RRVEMSGSLSALRP

-256 AEIAIEARL
+256 AQIAIEARL
-265 DPAPVSKFSSL
+265 DPAPVPKFSSL
-276 HASGEIQLNSNGSYQ
+276 HASGEIQLNGNGSYQ

-311 PGARHHFFADLAAK
+311 PGARHRFFADLSAK

-337 GGSSAGKPAGSA
+337 SGSGAGKPAAGSA

-361 DIGVAIDELVGGK
+361 DISIAIDELVGGK
-374 IRASDVQLGATLR
+374 IRASDVQLAATLR

-400 DAGNL
+400 DAGSL
-405 TAKASTDVGQT
+405 TAKASTNVGET

-451 MGFAFRGLTPDRI
+451 MGFAFRGLTAERI

-470 QGTIGIREGKLPL
+470 QGTVGIREGKLPL
-483 AALADAQDRTA
+483 AALADARTA
-494 NDITGLNLDA
+494 DDITGLNLDV
-504 KIRDIGK
+504 KVHEVGK

-524 AVAFKSQIAPASFLA
+524 AVTFKSQVAPASFL
-539 GASVSGAPGPI
+539 GRASDADASGPI

-561 SISGVAGG
+561 SINGVAGG
-569 GGTFKGQV
+569 GGTFKGQA

-583 LDKLMQWLGQSASRS
+583 VDKLMQWLGQGASRS

-606 DVDAGPQQF
+606 DVDAGPKQF
-615 SFQKATVALNG
+615 SFQKATVTLNG
-626 VKASGQGSVKLGAP
+626 VKASGQGSVKLGELL
-640 VTIRTS
+640 TIRTS

-657 AGGGGAAAAGKQKP
+657 AGGGGAVAGGKQKP
-671 GGATDAPID
+671 GGAADAPID

-694 ADKLGYGKVFA
+694 ADKLGYGKAFA
-705 GPVATVLTVTDGKAH
+705 GPVATVLTIADGKAH
-720 LSVPQS
+720 LNVPQS

-740 GSGDA
+740 GSRDA
-745 ASLDLNTAIAG
+745 ASLELNTAIAG
-756 TAAATLLHDAAAFD
+756 AAAAPLLHDATDFD

-775 LDATVAVSGSGK
+775 LDATAAVSGSGK
-787 TTKSLARSL
+787 TTRSLARSL

-818 NNLVGLLAGGFKQ
+818 NNLAGLLAGGFKQ

-848 ENGIAQTTDISLL
+848 ENGVAQTTDISLL
-861 GPLVRMDGS
+861 GPLLRMDGS

-878 TLDMYLNP
+878 TLDMHLNP
-886 RVIASLA
+886 RVVASLA
-893 GQGGD
+893 GQGGE

-907 IVVQGP
+907 IMVQGP

-937 SRLGLPTGKLKLDKL
+937 SRLGLPTGKLNLDKL
-952 LQDQTGSNADGSGK
+952 IPGQTGSNGDGSGK
-966 GAADLIDDLLHNAAP
+966 GAADLIGDLLRNAAP
-981 RPKTPPAA
+981 RPKASPAA
-989 PEAVVAPDNGNTE
+989 PEAAVAPDNGNTE
-1002 NAAPPP
+1002 NPPP
-1008 TSSDAGGGTEAEA
+1008 PSSNAGGGAEAETT
-1021 AAPAA
+1021 APAV
-1026 EPAPVDPQATPASPE
+1026 EPASADPQTAPASPE
-1041 APKKGE
+1041 ASKKGE

>member
-1 MLAAKRQL
+1 MVRQDSV
-9 GSRPARRQST
+9 GRQKHVCLT
-19 AGFSQAPE
+19 ILIPP
-27 ACMLNDTDSSDRF
+27 MI

-46 KIVAAL
+46 KIVALL
-52 TVAVVLVVGL
+52 TVAVVFFVGL

-71 TDWVRAELSRQ
+71 VDWVRAELSRQ
-82 LSSAT
+82 LSSTT

-107 VADDISLSTGTGDIA
+107 VADDVSLSTGTGDLA
-122 ISAPRFSTSITLS
+122 ISAPRFSTSMTLS

-141 LEIQSVALA
+141 LEIQSVALTES
-150 DPTIA
+150 TIA
-155 LKASA
+155 VKASA
-160 NAAAPSEPKDVQADP
+160 NAESSPASKEVEADP

-189 QLTITNGTL
+189 QLTIKNGTL
-198 TSGASTGNIATVTA
+198 TSGASTGNATMTA

-226 SFSLAGNSNG
+226 SFSLAGTSNG

-256 AEIAIEARL
+256 AQIAIEARL
-265 DPAPVSKFSSL
+265 DPAPVPKFSSL
-276 HASGEIQLNSNGSYQ
+276 HASGEIQLNGNGSYQ

-297 DIGDQSF
+297 EVGDQSF

-337 GGSSAGKPAGSA
+337 GGSSGDKASAGSG

-361 DIGVAIDELVGGK
+361 DISVAIDELVGGK
-374 IRASDVQLGATLR
+374 IRASDVQLAATLR

-400 DAGNL
+400 DAGSV
-405 TAKASTDVGQT
+405 TAKASTNVGET

-430 IGSIAKLAGQSVPL
+430 IGSIGKLAGQSVPL

-451 MGFAFRGLTPDRI
+451 MGFAFRGLTAKRI
-464 RSSANL
+464 RSSVNL
-470 QGTIGIREGKLPL
+470 QGMVGIREGKLPL

-494 NDITGLNLDA
+494 GDITGLNLDA
-504 KIRDIGK
+504 QVHDVGK

-524 AVAFKSQIAPASFLA
+524 AVTFKSQVAPAAFLA
-539 GASVSGAPGPI
+539 GGSVADASGPI

-577 SATSPS
+577 SVTSPS
-583 LDKLMQWLGQSASRS
+583 VDKLMQWLGQGASRG

-606 DVDAGPQQF
+606 DVDAGPAQL
-615 SFQKATVALNG
+615 SFQKATIALNG
-626 VKASGQGSVKLGAP
+626 VKASGQGSMKLGEP
-640 VTIRTS
+640 LNIRTS

-657 AGGGGAAAAGKQKP
+657 AGGGAATAGGKQKP
-671 GGATDAPID
+671 GVGADAPID
-680 LSFLKGIDARIEVA
+680 LSFLKGIDAKVDIQ

-705 GPVATVLTVTDGKAH
+705 GPVATVLTVADGKAH
-720 LSVPQS
+720 LNVPQS

-740 GSGDA
+740 GSGDT

-756 TAAATLLHDAAAFD
+756 AAAAPLLHDAADFD

-775 LDATVAVSGSGK
+775 LDATVSVSGSGK

-848 ENGIAQTTDISLL
+848 ENGVARTTDISLL

-878 TLDMYLNP
+878 TLDMHLNP

-923 SALAKDPQGALDML
+923 SALAKDPQGALDTL

-952 LQDQTGSNADGSGK
+952 IPGQTGSDGNGPGK
-966 GAADLIDDLLHNAAP
+966 GAADLIGDLLGNAAP
-981 RPKTPPAA
+981 RPKAPPAP
-989 PEAVVAPDNGNTE
+989 PEAAVAPDDGNTE

-1008 TSSDAGGGTEAEA
+1008 SSNAGGEAEA
-1021 AAPAA
+1021 AAPAV
-1026 EPAPVDPQATPASPE
+1026 EPAPVDPQAAPASPE